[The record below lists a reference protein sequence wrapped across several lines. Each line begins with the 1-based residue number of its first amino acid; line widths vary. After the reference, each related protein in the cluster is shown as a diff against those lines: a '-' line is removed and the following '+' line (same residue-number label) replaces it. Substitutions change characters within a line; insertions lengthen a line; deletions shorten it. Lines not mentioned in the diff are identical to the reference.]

1 MPRATKS
8 AGLNAKAKR
17 KARREEKFNPS
28 SGKGGEA
35 AANPKTP
42 LTEEEHTTSTTK
54 KKRRNQDEDENTA
67 KGTKKSKYAVRSS
80 FSSKNSSDEG
90 KKEWKSGSGGR
101 GGDGSGLSTKK
112 NGDNTNNYQKNK
124 SSSSQQQTHN
134 KQAFEK
140 PNFQLI
146 EELVLIFEKLRQT
159 KDSAKTTKSG
169 GKGKGED
176 DEDDD
181 TENEDNSRDA
191 SKKKEYA
198 ALIYSKTKGKVPEIA
213 NNHKGSRIVQS
224 LLKYGTEEQINSV
237 FAECTPKL
245 AILGKSLYGNFL
257 IRKLIEKTK
266 KEDYPHLL
274 QNVKGQVTS
283 LARHPVGSQIL
294 EHLYHSANVEQRAQ
308 MQAEFYGG
316 EYVHFLN
323 ATITKKEGN
332 NNNNNNNNKEQT
344 TLKDILL
351 QKPAMQR
358 QNTLKNI
365 SRSILPILEKGI
377 VSPLIVHKVLKE
389 YLLVGGASL
398 RTEAAN
404 SIAAPAFLRMFHTR
418 EGATATNVMLSYAGA
433 KQRKQVLKAL
443 KTQVWRVSQDECAHS
458 TIMTLIDCVDDT
470 NMLNKII
477 LQEIKSEDI
486 AGTVCE
492 HKFGKRVILHLLRP
506 RLNKYSPPN
515 LQAMMLSP
523 DEIKQSVEAA
533 KTLVKTLQ
541 KQQKKI
547 NRHDNDGEEENGDEE
562 NEDEITKDGS
572 NTKSKGKTK
581 LGNDGDNDS
590 EEDEEE
596 TEGTDL
602 NFGVAKKSE
611 QQRRLEIFKQY
622 GFAEAL
628 VKSCESNIDKM
639 LRSKESGDV
648 LYEIIVGG
656 MDDVI
661 YESCGE
667 GKMNSFYK
675 RIAKVITESI
685 SAQACKDDNLLEN
698 FFSTRLLRRA
708 AQDCPRFAK
717 VLFNSSI
724 CASSASQ
731 KKWLSMPHTEKI
743 IAGVLSCRDEKFV
756 MEAKTKLGSGADAI
770 LTKVMARKDKHRSN
784 LTKV

>member
-17 KARREEKFNPS
+17 KARREEKFNPE
-28 SGKGGEA
+28 KA
-35 AANPKTP
+35 AAAAATGGKTT
-42 LTEEEHTTSTTK
+42 TEKNDEGGNK
-54 KKRRNQDEDENTA
+54 KKRSHRDDAENNDS
-67 KGTKKSKYAVRSS
+67 KKYKKHASSLKRSDGGDKKAWK
-80 FSSKNSSDEG
+80 SSAGGGGGGGGGFGG
-90 KKEWKSGSGGR
+90 KKTNTKSV
-101 GGDGSGLSTKK
+101 
-112 NGDNTNNYQKNK
+112 
-124 SSSSQQQTHN
+124 SSHQQQQQTQ
-134 KQAFEK
+134 KQGFEK

-159 KDSAKTTKSG
+159 KGSSNSKSN
-169 GKGKGED
+169 GKGKNDAG
-176 DEDDD
+176 DDD
-181 TENEDNSRDA
+181 DDDDDDDNGRDA
-191 SKKKEYA
+191 GKKKEYA
-198 ALIYSKTKGKVPEIA
+198 ALIYSKTKGKIPEIA

-237 FAECTPKL
+237 FAECAPKL
-245 AILGKSLYGNFL
+245 AILAKSLYGNFL

-266 KEDYPHLL
+266 KEDYPQLL
-274 QNVKGQVTS
+274 QNIKGQVTS

-294 EHLYHSANVEQRAQ
+294 EHLYHAAKGEQRAQ

-316 EYVHFLN
+316 EFVHFLN
-323 ATITKKEGN
+323 ASSMTKKEGK
-332 NNNNNNNNKEQT
+332 NNNKEPT

-365 SRSILPILEKGI
+365 SRAILPILEKGL

-398 RTEAAN
+398 RAEAAN
-404 SIAAPAFLRMFHTR
+404 SIAAPAFLRLFHTR

-477 LQEIKSEDI
+477 LQELKSEDI

-515 LQAMMLSP
+515 LQMMMLSP
-523 DEIKQSVEAA
+523 EEIEQSVEAA
-533 KTLVKTLQ
+533 KALVKTLQ

-547 NRHDNDGEEENGDEE
+547 NRHDNDGD
-562 NEDEITKDGS
+562 
-572 NTKSKGKTK
+572 
-581 LGNDGDNDS
+581 
-590 EEDEEE
+590 EDEEE
-596 TEGTDL
+596 NEEEDILKDSSNKKSKGNKKKLSADGGSDSEDDEEEAEGADV
-602 NFGVAKKSE
+602 NFGVAKKDE
-611 QQRRLEIFKQY
+611 QQRRMEIFKQY

-628 VKSCESNIDKM
+628 MKSCRDNIERM

-648 LYEIIVGG
+648 LYEVIVGG
-656 MDDVI
+656 LDDVV

-667 GKMNSFYK
+667 EKMNSFYE
-675 RIAKVITESI
+675 RIAEVVTESI
-685 SAQACKDDNLLEN
+685 KSGKGGEEDNLLEN

-724 CASSASQ
+724 CASSSSK
-731 KKWLSMPHTEKI
+731 KKWLSMPHAEKI
-743 IAGVLSCRDEKFV
+743 IAGVLSCPDDKFV
-756 MEAKTKLGSGADAI
+756 KEAKSKMGSDADAI
-770 LTKVMARKDKHRSN
+770 LAKVLAQKEKHRDASA
-784 LTKV
+784 KGKS

>member
-17 KARREEKFNPS
+17 KARREEKYNPEKAAKS
-28 SGKGGEA
+28 SA
-35 AANPKTP
+35 AAAATGGKTT
-42 LTEEEHTTSTTK
+42 TEKNDEGGNK
-54 KKRRNQDEDENTA
+54 KKRGHRDDAENNDS
-67 KGTKKSKYAVRSS
+67 KKSKKHASSLKRSDGGDKKAWK
-80 FSSKNSSDEG
+80 SSAGGGGGGGGGFGG
-90 KKEWKSGSGGR
+90 KKTNTKSV
-101 GGDGSGLSTKK
+101 
-112 NGDNTNNYQKNK
+112 
-124 SSSSQQQTHN
+124 SSQQQQQQTQ
-134 KQAFEK
+134 KQGFEK

-159 KDSAKTTKSG
+159 KGSSNSKSN
-169 GKGKGED
+169 GKGKND
-176 DEDDD
+176 DGDDD
-181 TENEDNSRDA
+181 DDDDDDNNGRD
-191 SKKKEYA
+191 SGKKKEYA
-198 ALIYSKTKGKVPEIA
+198 ALIYSKTKGKIPEIA

-237 FAECTPKL
+237 FAECAPKL
-245 AILGKSLYGNFL
+245 AILAKSLYGNFL

-266 KEDYPHLL
+266 KEDYPQLL
-274 QNVKGQVTS
+274 QNIKGQVTS

-294 EHLYHSANVEQRAQ
+294 EHLYHSAKGEQRSQ

-316 EYVHFLN
+316 EFVHFLN
-323 ATITKKEGN
+323 ASSRTKQEGKN
-332 NNNNNNNNKEQT
+332 SNKEPT

-365 SRSILPILEKGI
+365 SRAILPILEKGL

-389 YLLVGGASL
+389 YLMVGGASL
-398 RTEAAN
+398 RAEAAN
-404 SIAAPAFLRMFHTR
+404 SIAAPAFLRLFHTR
-418 EGATATNVMLSYAGA
+418 EGATATNIMLSYAGA

-443 KTQVWRVSQDECAHS
+443 KAQVWRVSQDECAHS

-477 LQEIKSEDI
+477 LQELKSEDI
-486 AGTVCE
+486 AGSVCE

-515 LQAMMLSP
+515 LQMMMLSP
-523 DEIKQSVEAA
+523 EEIRQSVEAA
-533 KTLVKTLQ
+533 KALVKTLQ

-547 NRHDNDGEEENGDEE
+547 NRHDNDGDDDEEENEG
-562 NEDEITKDGS
+562 EDILKDSS
-572 NTKSKGKTK
+572 NKKSKGNKTK
-581 LGNDGDNDS
+581 LSSDGGSDS
-590 EEDEEE
+590 EDDEEE
-596 TEGTDL
+596 AEGADV
-602 NFGVAKKSE
+602 NFGVAKKDE
-611 QQRRLEIFKQY
+611 QQRRMEIFKQY

-628 VKSCESNIDKM
+628 MKSCQDNIERM

-648 LYEIIVGG
+648 LYEVIVGG
-656 MDDVI
+656 LDDVV

-667 GKMNSFYK
+667 EKMNSFYE
-675 RIAKVITESI
+675 RIAEVVTESI
-685 SAQACKDDNLLEN
+685 KSGKGGEEDNLLEN

-724 CASSASQ
+724 CASSSSK
-731 KKWLSMPHTEKI
+731 KKWLSMPHAEKI
-743 IAGVLSCRDEKFV
+743 IAGVLSCPDDKFV
-756 MEAKTKLGSGADAI
+756 KEAKSKMGSDADAI
-770 LTKVMARKDKHRSN
+770 LAKVLAQKEKHRDASA
-784 LTKV
+784 KGKA

>member
-17 KARREEKFNPS
+17 KARREEKYNPEKAAKS
-28 SGKGGEA
+28 SA
-35 AANPKTP
+35 AAAATGGKTT
-42 LTEEEHTTSTTK
+42 TEKNDEGGNK
-54 KKRRNQDEDENTA
+54 KKRGHRDDAENNDS
-67 KGTKKSKYAVRSS
+67 KKSKKHASSLKRSDGGDKKAWKS
-80 FSSKNSSDEG
+80 SAGGGGGGGGGFSG
-90 KKEWKSGSGGR
+90 KKTNTKSA
-101 GGDGSGLSTKK
+101 
-112 NGDNTNNYQKNK
+112 
-124 SSSSQQQTHN
+124 SSSQQQQQQTQ
-134 KQAFEK
+134 KQGFEK

-159 KDSAKTTKSG
+159 KGSSNSKSN
-169 GKGKGED
+169 GKGKND
-176 DEDDD
+176 DAGDDD
-181 TENEDNSRDA
+181 DDDDDDNNGRD
-191 SKKKEYA
+191 SGKKKEYA
-198 ALIYSKTKGKVPEIA
+198 ALIYSKTKGKIPEIA

-237 FAECTPKL
+237 FAECAPKL
-245 AILGKSLYGNFL
+245 AILAKSLYGNFL

-266 KEDYPHLL
+266 KEDYPQLL
-274 QNVKGQVTS
+274 QNIKGQVTS

-294 EHLYHSANVEQRAQ
+294 EHLYHSAKGEQRSQ

-316 EYVHFLN
+316 EFVHFLN
-323 ATITKKEGN
+323 ASSRTKQEGKN
-332 NNNNNNNNKEQT
+332 SNKEPT

-365 SRSILPILEKGI
+365 SRAILPILEKGL

-389 YLLVGGASL
+389 YLMVGGASL
-398 RTEAAN
+398 RAEAAN
-404 SIAAPAFLRMFHTR
+404 SIAAPAFLRLFHTR
-418 EGATATNVMLSYAGA
+418 EGATATNIMLSYAGA

-443 KTQVWRVSQDECAHS
+443 KAQVWRVSQDECAHS

-477 LQEIKSEDI
+477 LQELKSEDI
-486 AGTVCE
+486 AGSVCE

-515 LQAMMLSP
+515 LQMMMLSP
-523 DEIKQSVEAA
+523 EEIRQSVEAA
-533 KTLVKTLQ
+533 KALVKTLQ

-547 NRHDNDGEEENGDEE
+547 NRHDNDGDDDEEE
-562 NEDEITKDGS
+562 NEDGDILKDSS
-572 NTKSKGKTK
+572 NKKSKGNKTK
-581 LGNDGDNDS
+581 LSSDGGSDS
-590 EEDEEE
+590 EDDEEE
-596 TEGTDL
+596 AEGADV
-602 NFGVAKKSE
+602 NFGVAKKDE
-611 QQRRLEIFKQY
+611 QQRRMEIFKQY

-628 VKSCESNIDKM
+628 MKSCQDNIERM

-648 LYEIIVGG
+648 LYEVIVGG
-656 MDDVI
+656 LDDVV

-667 GKMNSFYK
+667 EKMNSFYE
-675 RIAKVITESI
+675 RIAEVVTESI
-685 SAQACKDDNLLEN
+685 KSGKGGEEDNLLEN

-724 CASSASQ
+724 CASSSSK
-731 KKWLSMPHTEKI
+731 KKWLSMPHAEKI
-743 IAGVLSCRDEKFV
+743 IAGVLSCPDDKFV
-756 MEAKTKLGSGADAI
+756 KEAKSKMGSDADAI
-770 LTKVMARKDKHRSN
+770 LAKVLAQKEKHRDASA
-784 LTKV
+784 KGKA

>member
-17 KARREEKFNPS
+17 KARREEKYNPEKAAKS
-28 SGKGGEA
+28 SA
-35 AANPKTP
+35 AAAATGGKTT
-42 LTEEEHTTSTTK
+42 TEKNDEGGNK
-54 KKRRNQDEDENTA
+54 KKRGHRDDAENNDS
-67 KGTKKSKYAVRSS
+67 KKSKKHASSLKRSDGGDKKAWKS
-80 FSSKNSSDEG
+80 SAGGGGGGGGGFSG
-90 KKEWKSGSGGR
+90 KKTNTKSA
-101 GGDGSGLSTKK
+101 
-112 NGDNTNNYQKNK
+112 
-124 SSSSQQQTHN
+124 SSSQQQQQQTQ
-134 KQAFEK
+134 KQGFEK

-159 KDSAKTTKSG
+159 KGSSNSKSN
-169 GKGKGED
+169 GKGKND
-176 DEDDD
+176 DAGDDD
-181 TENEDNSRDA
+181 DDDDDDNNGRD
-191 SKKKEYA
+191 SGKKKEYA
-198 ALIYSKTKGKVPEIA
+198 ALIYSKTKGKIPEIA

-237 FAECTPKL
+237 FAECAPKL
-245 AILGKSLYGNFL
+245 AILAKSLYGNFL

-266 KEDYPHLL
+266 KEDYPQLL
-274 QNVKGQVTS
+274 QNIKGQVTS

-294 EHLYHSANVEQRAQ
+294 EHLYHSAKGEQRSQ

-316 EYVHFLN
+316 EFVHFLN
-323 ATITKKEGN
+323 ASSRTKQEGKN
-332 NNNNNNNNKEQT
+332 SNKEPT

-365 SRSILPILEKGI
+365 SRAILPILEKGL

-389 YLLVGGASL
+389 YLMVGGASL
-398 RTEAAN
+398 RAEAAN
-404 SIAAPAFLRMFHTR
+404 SIAAPAFLRLFHTR
-418 EGATATNVMLSYAGA
+418 EGATATNIMLSYAGA

-477 LQEIKSEDI
+477 LQELKSEDI
-486 AGTVCE
+486 AGSVCE

-515 LQAMMLSP
+515 VQMMMLSP
-523 DEIKQSVEAA
+523 EEIRQSVEAA
-533 KTLVKTLQ
+533 KALVKTLQ

-547 NRHDNDGEEENGDEE
+547 NRHDNDGDDDEEE
-562 NEDEITKDGS
+562 NEDGDILKDSS
-572 NTKSKGKTK
+572 NKKSKGNKTK
-581 LGNDGDNDS
+581 LSSDGGSDS
-590 EEDEEE
+590 EDDEEE
-596 TEGTDL
+596 AEGADV
-602 NFGVAKKSE
+602 NFGVAKKDE
-611 QQRRLEIFKQY
+611 QQRRMEIFKQY

-628 VKSCESNIDKM
+628 MKSCQDNIERM

-648 LYEIIVGG
+648 LYEVIVGG
-656 MDDVI
+656 LDDVV

-667 GKMNSFYK
+667 EKMNSFYE
-675 RIAKVITESI
+675 RIAEVVTESI
-685 SAQACKDDNLLEN
+685 KSGKGGEEDNLLEN

-724 CASSASQ
+724 CASSSSK
-731 KKWLSMPHTEKI
+731 KKWLSMPHAEKI
-743 IAGVLSCRDEKFV
+743 IAGVLSCPDDKFV
-756 MEAKTKLGSGADAI
+756 KEAKSKMGSDADAI
-770 LTKVMARKDKHRSN
+770 LAKVLAQKEKHRDASA
-784 LTKV
+784 KGKA

>member
-17 KARREEKFNPS
+17 KARREEKYNPEKAAKS
-28 SGKGGEA
+28 SA
-35 AANPKTP
+35 AAAATGGKTT
-42 LTEEEHTTSTTK
+42 TEKNDEGGNK
-54 KKRRNQDEDENTA
+54 KKRGHRDDAENNDS
-67 KGTKKSKYAVRSS
+67 KKSKKHASSLKRSDGGDKKAWKS
-80 FSSKNSSDEG
+80 SAGGGGGGGGGFSG
-90 KKEWKSGSGGR
+90 KKTNTKSA
-101 GGDGSGLSTKK
+101 
-112 NGDNTNNYQKNK
+112 
-124 SSSSQQQTHN
+124 SSSQQQQQQTQ
-134 KQAFEK
+134 KQGFEK

-159 KDSAKTTKSG
+159 KGSSNSKSN
-169 GKGKGED
+169 GKGKND
-176 DEDDD
+176 DAGDDD
-181 TENEDNSRDA
+181 DDDDDDNNGRD
-191 SKKKEYA
+191 SGKKKEYA
-198 ALIYSKTKGKVPEIA
+198 ALIYSKTKGKIPEIA

-237 FAECTPKL
+237 FAECAPKL
-245 AILGKSLYGNFL
+245 AILAKSLYGNFL

-266 KEDYPHLL
+266 KEDYPQLL
-274 QNVKGQVTS
+274 QNIKGQVTS

-294 EHLYHSANVEQRAQ
+294 EHLYHSAKGEQRSQ

-316 EYVHFLN
+316 EFVHFLN
-323 ATITKKEGN
+323 ASSRTKQEGKN
-332 NNNNNNNNKEQT
+332 SNKEPT

-365 SRSILPILEKGI
+365 SRAILPILEKGL

-398 RTEAAN
+398 RAEAAN
-404 SIAAPAFLRMFHTR
+404 SIAAPAFLRLFHTR
-418 EGATATNVMLSYAGA
+418 EGATATNIMLSYAGA

-443 KTQVWRVSQDECAHS
+443 KAQVWRVSQDECAHS

-477 LQEIKSEDI
+477 LQELKSEDI
-486 AGTVCE
+486 AGSVCE

-515 LQAMMLSP
+515 LQMMMLSP
-523 DEIKQSVEAA
+523 EEIRQSVEAA
-533 KTLVKTLQ
+533 KALVKTLQ

-547 NRHDNDGEEENGDEE
+547 NRHDNDGDDDEEENEE
-562 NEDEITKDGS
+562 EDILKDSS
-572 NTKSKGKTK
+572 NKKSKGNKTK
-581 LGNDGDNDS
+581 LSSDGGSDS
-590 EEDEEE
+590 EDDEEE
-596 TEGTDL
+596 AEGADV
-602 NFGVAKKSE
+602 NFGVAKKDE
-611 QQRRLEIFKQY
+611 QQRRMEIFKQY

-628 VKSCESNIDKM
+628 MKSCQDNIERM

-648 LYEIIVGG
+648 LYEVIVGG
-656 MDDVI
+656 LDDVV

-667 GKMNSFYK
+667 EKMNSFYE
-675 RIAKVITESI
+675 RIAEVVTESI
-685 SAQACKDDNLLEN
+685 KSGKGGEEDNLLEN

-724 CASSASQ
+724 CASSSSK
-731 KKWLSMPHTEKI
+731 KKWLSMPHAEKI
-743 IAGVLSCRDEKFV
+743 IAGVLSCPDDKFV
-756 MEAKTKLGSGADAI
+756 KEAKSKMGSDADAI
-770 LTKVMARKDKHRSN
+770 LAKVLAQKEKHRDASA
-784 LTKV
+784 KGKA

>member
-17 KARREEKFNPS
+17 KARREEKYNPEKAAKS
-28 SGKGGEA
+28 SA
-35 AANPKTP
+35 AAAATGGKTT
-42 LTEEEHTTSTTK
+42 TEKNDEGGNK
-54 KKRRNQDEDENTA
+54 KKRGHRDDAENNDS
-67 KGTKKSKYAVRSS
+67 KKSKKHASSLKRSDGGDKKAWKS
-80 FSSKNSSDEG
+80 SAGGGGGGGGGFSG
-90 KKEWKSGSGGR
+90 KKTNTKSA
-101 GGDGSGLSTKK
+101 
-112 NGDNTNNYQKNK
+112 
-124 SSSSQQQTHN
+124 SSSQQQQQQTQ
-134 KQAFEK
+134 KQGFEK

-159 KDSAKTTKSG
+159 KGSSNSKSN
-169 GKGKGED
+169 GKGKND
-176 DEDDD
+176 DGDDD
-181 TENEDNSRDA
+181 DDDDDDNNGRD
-191 SKKKEYA
+191 SGKKKEYA
-198 ALIYSKTKGKVPEIA
+198 ALIYSKTKGKIPEIA

-237 FAECTPKL
+237 FAECAPKL
-245 AILGKSLYGNFL
+245 AILAKSLYGNFL

-266 KEDYPHLL
+266 KEDYPQLL
-274 QNVKGQVTS
+274 QNIKGQVTS

-294 EHLYHSANVEQRAQ
+294 EHLYHSAKGEQRSQ

-316 EYVHFLN
+316 EFVHFLN
-323 ATITKKEGN
+323 ASSMTKKEGK
-332 NNNNNNNNKEQT
+332 NNNKEPT

-365 SRSILPILEKGI
+365 SRAILPILEKGL

-398 RTEAAN
+398 RAEAAN
-404 SIAAPAFLRMFHTR
+404 SIAAPAFLRLFHTR
-418 EGATATNVMLSYAGA
+418 EGATATNIMLSYAGA

-443 KTQVWRVSQDECAHS
+443 KAQVWRVSQDECAHS

-477 LQEIKSEDI
+477 LQELKSEDI
-486 AGTVCE
+486 AGSVCE

-515 LQAMMLSP
+515 LQMMMLSP
-523 DEIKQSVEAA
+523 EEIRQSVEAA
-533 KTLVKTLQ
+533 KALVKTLQ

-547 NRHDNDGEEENGDEE
+547 NRHDNDGDDDEEE
-562 NEDEITKDGS
+562 NEDGDILKDSS
-572 NTKSKGKTK
+572 NKKSKGNKTK
-581 LGNDGDNDS
+581 LSSDGGSDS
-590 EEDEEE
+590 EDDEEE
-596 TEGTDL
+596 AEGADV
-602 NFGVAKKSE
+602 NFGVAKKDE
-611 QQRRLEIFKQY
+611 QQRRMEIFKQY

-628 VKSCESNIDKM
+628 MKSCQDNIERM

-648 LYEIIVGG
+648 LYEVIVGG
-656 MDDVI
+656 LDDVV

-667 GKMNSFYK
+667 EKMNSFYE
-675 RIAKVITESI
+675 RIAEVVTESI
-685 SAQACKDDNLLEN
+685 KSGKGGEEDNLLEN

-724 CASSASQ
+724 CASSSSK
-731 KKWLSMPHTEKI
+731 KKWLSMPHAEKI
-743 IAGVLSCRDEKFV
+743 IAGVLSCPDDKFV
-756 MEAKTKLGSGADAI
+756 KEAKSKMGSDADAI
-770 LTKVMARKDKHRSN
+770 LAKVLAQKEKHRDASA
-784 LTKV
+784 KGKA

>member
-17 KARREEKFNPS
+17 KARREEKYNPEKAAKS
-28 SGKGGEA
+28 SA
-35 AANPKTP
+35 AAAATGGKTT
-42 LTEEEHTTSTTK
+42 TEKNDEGGNK
-54 KKRRNQDEDENTA
+54 KKRGHRDDAENNDS
-67 KGTKKSKYAVRSS
+67 KKSKKHASSLKRSDGGDKKAWKS
-80 FSSKNSSDEG
+80 SAGGGGGGGGGFSG
-90 KKEWKSGSGGR
+90 KKTNTKSA
-101 GGDGSGLSTKK
+101 
-112 NGDNTNNYQKNK
+112 
-124 SSSSQQQTHN
+124 SSSQQQQQQTQ
-134 KQAFEK
+134 KQGFEK

-159 KDSAKTTKSG
+159 KGSSNSKSN
-169 GKGKGED
+169 GKGKND
-176 DEDDD
+176 DGDDD
-181 TENEDNSRDA
+181 DDDDDDNNGRD
-191 SKKKEYA
+191 SGKKKEYA
-198 ALIYSKTKGKVPEIA
+198 ALIYSKTKGKIPEIA

-237 FAECTPKL
+237 FAECAPKL
-245 AILGKSLYGNFL
+245 AILAKSLYGNFL

-266 KEDYPHLL
+266 KEDYPQLL
-274 QNVKGQVTS
+274 QNIKGQVTS

-294 EHLYHSANVEQRAQ
+294 EHLYHAAKGEQRAQ

-316 EYVHFLN
+316 EFVHFLN
-323 ATITKKEGN
+323 ASSRTKQEGKN
-332 NNNNNNNNKEQT
+332 SNKEPT

-365 SRSILPILEKGI
+365 SRAILPILEKGL

-398 RTEAAN
+398 RAEAAN
-404 SIAAPAFLRMFHTR
+404 SIAAPAFLRLFHTR
-418 EGATATNVMLSYAGA
+418 EGATATNIMLSYAGA

-477 LQEIKSEDI
+477 LQELKSEDI
-486 AGTVCE
+486 AGSVCE

-515 LQAMMLSP
+515 LQMMMLSP
-523 DEIKQSVEAA
+523 EEIRQSVEAA
-533 KTLVKTLQ
+533 KALVKTLQ

-547 NRHDNDGEEENGDEE
+547 NRHDNDGDDDEEE
-562 NEDEITKDGS
+562 NEDGDILKDSS
-572 NTKSKGKTK
+572 NKKSKGNKTK
-581 LGNDGDNDS
+581 LSSDGGSDS
-590 EEDEEE
+590 EDDEEE
-596 TEGTDL
+596 AEGADV
-602 NFGVAKKSE
+602 NFGVAKKDE
-611 QQRRLEIFKQY
+611 QQRRMEIFKQY

-628 VKSCESNIDKM
+628 MKSCQDNIERM

-648 LYEIIVGG
+648 LYEVIVGG
-656 MDDVI
+656 LDDVV

-667 GKMNSFYK
+667 EKMNSFYE
-675 RIAKVITESI
+675 RIAEVVTESI
-685 SAQACKDDNLLEN
+685 KSGKGGEEDNLLEN

-717 VLFNSSI
+717 LLFNSSI
-724 CASSASQ
+724 CASSSSK
-731 KKWLSMPHTEKI
+731 KKWLSMPHAEKI
-743 IAGVLSCRDEKFV
+743 IAGVLSCPDDKFV
-756 MEAKTKLGSGADAI
+756 KEAKSKMGSDADAI
-770 LTKVMARKDKHRSN
+770 LAKVLAQKEKHRDASA
-784 LTKV
+784 KGKA

>member
-1 MPRATKS
+1 M
-8 AGLNAKAKR
+8 
-17 KARREEKFNPS
+17 
-28 SGKGGEA
+28 
-35 AANPKTP
+35 
-42 LTEEEHTTSTTK
+42 
-54 KKRRNQDEDENTA
+54 
-67 KGTKKSKYAVRSS
+67 
-80 FSSKNSSDEG
+80 
-90 KKEWKSGSGGR
+90 
-101 GGDGSGLSTKK
+101 
-112 NGDNTNNYQKNK
+112 
-124 SSSSQQQTHN
+124 
-134 KQAFEK
+134 
-140 PNFQLI
+140 
-146 EELVLIFEKLRQT
+146 LIFEKLRQT
-159 KDSAKTTKSG
+159 KDSSKSKNG
-169 GKGKGED
+169 GGSRGKGKGAG
-176 DEDDD
+176 DDD
-181 TENEDNSRDA
+181 DDDDSDNDNNSRDA
-191 SKKKEYA
+191 GKKKEYA
-198 ALIYSKTKGKVPEIA
+198 TLIYSKTKGKIPEIA

-237 FAECTPKL
+237 FAECAPKL
-245 AILGKSLYGNFL
+245 AILAKSLYGNFL

-266 KEDYPHLL
+266 KEDYPQLL

-294 EHLYHSANVEQRAQ
+294 EHLYHSAKGEQRAQ

-316 EYVHFLN
+316 EFVHFSN
-323 ATITKKEGN
+323 ASSMTKKDGKN
-332 NNNNNNNNKEQT
+332 ANKEPP

-365 SRSILPILEKGI
+365 SRSILPILEKGL

-398 RTEAAN
+398 RAEAAN
-404 SIAAPAFLRMFHTR
+404 SIAAPAFLRLFHTR

-477 LQEIKSEDI
+477 LQELKSEDI
-486 AGTVCE
+486 AGIVCE

-515 LQAMMLSP
+515 LQMMMLSP
-523 DEIKQSVEAA
+523 EEIHQSVEAA
-533 KTLVKTLQ
+533 KALVKTLQ

-547 NRHDNDGEEENGDEE
+547 NRHDNDGDDGEEEIED
-562 NEDEITKDGS
+562 DEILKDSSNKKSEGNKRKLSSDGGS
-572 NTKSKGKTK
+572 
-581 LGNDGDNDS
+581 DS

-596 TEGTDL
+596 AEGADV

-611 QQRRLEIFKQY
+611 QQRRLEVFKQY

-628 VKSCESNIDKM
+628 VKSCQDNIDRM

-648 LYEIIVGG
+648 LYEVIIGG
-656 MDDVI
+656 LDDVA

-667 GKMNSFYK
+667 GKMNAFYE
-675 RIAKVITESI
+675 RIAEVVTESVK
-685 SAQACKDDNLLEN
+685 SAKADEEDNLLEN

-717 VLFNSSI
+717 VLFDSSI
-724 CASSASQ
+724 CASSSLQ
-731 KKWLSMPHTEKI
+731 KKWLSMPHAEKI
-743 IAGVLSCRDEKFV
+743 IAGVLSCPDEKFV
-756 MEAKTKLGSGADAI
+756 TEAKAKMGADADAI
-770 LTKVMARKDKHRSN
+770 LAKVIAKKEKHRDN
-784 LTKV
+784 GAKGKA

>member
-17 KARREEKFNPS
+17 KARREEKYNPEKAAKS
-28 SGKGGEA
+28 SA
-35 AANPKTP
+35 AAAATGGKTT
-42 LTEEEHTTSTTK
+42 TEKNDEGGNK
-54 KKRRNQDEDENTA
+54 KKRGHRDDAENNDS
-67 KGTKKSKYAVRSS
+67 KKSKKHASSLKRSDGGDKKAWKS
-80 FSSKNSSDEG
+80 SAGGGGGGGGGFSG
-90 KKEWKSGSGGR
+90 KKTNTKSA
-101 GGDGSGLSTKK
+101 
-112 NGDNTNNYQKNK
+112 
-124 SSSSQQQTHN
+124 SSSQQQQQQTQ
-134 KQAFEK
+134 KQGFEK

-159 KDSAKTTKSG
+159 KGSSNSKSN
-169 GKGKGED
+169 GKGKND
-176 DEDDD
+176 DGDDD
-181 TENEDNSRDA
+181 DDDDDDNNGRD
-191 SKKKEYA
+191 SGKKKEYA
-198 ALIYSKTKGKVPEIA
+198 ALIYSKTKGKIPEIA

-237 FAECTPKL
+237 FAECAPKL
-245 AILGKSLYGNFL
+245 AILAKSLYGSFL

-266 KEDYPHLL
+266 KEDYPQLL
-274 QNVKGQVTS
+274 QNIKGQVTS

-294 EHLYHSANVEQRAQ
+294 EHLYHSAKGEQRSQ

-316 EYVHFLN
+316 EFVHFLN
-323 ATITKKEGN
+323 ASSRTKQEGKN
-332 NNNNNNNNKEQT
+332 SNKEPT

-365 SRSILPILEKGI
+365 SRAILPILEKGL

-389 YLLVGGASL
+389 YLMVGGASL
-398 RTEAAN
+398 RAEAAN
-404 SIAAPAFLRMFHTR
+404 SIAAPAFLRLFHTR
-418 EGATATNVMLSYAGA
+418 EGATATNIMLSYAGA

-443 KTQVWRVSQDECAHS
+443 KAQVWRVSQDECAHS

-477 LQEIKSEDI
+477 LQELKSEDI
-486 AGTVCE
+486 AGSVCE

-515 LQAMMLSP
+515 LQMMMLSP
-523 DEIKQSVEAA
+523 EEIRQSVEAA
-533 KTLVKTLQ
+533 KALVKTLQ

-547 NRHDNDGEEENGDEE
+547 NRHDNDGDDDEEE
-562 NEDEITKDGS
+562 NEDGDILKDSS
-572 NTKSKGKTK
+572 NKKSKGNKTK
-581 LGNDGDNDS
+581 LSSDGGSDS
-590 EEDEEE
+590 EDDEEE
-596 TEGTDL
+596 AEGADV
-602 NFGVAKKSE
+602 NFGVAKKDE
-611 QQRRLEIFKQY
+611 QQRRMEIFKQY

-628 VKSCESNIDKM
+628 MKSCQDNIERM

-648 LYEIIVGG
+648 LYEVIVGG
-656 MDDVI
+656 LDDVV

-667 GKMNSFYK
+667 EKMNSFYE
-675 RIAKVITESI
+675 RIAEVVTESI
-685 SAQACKDDNLLEN
+685 KSGKGGEEDNLLEN

-724 CASSASQ
+724 CASSSSK
-731 KKWLSMPHTEKI
+731 KKWLSMPHAEKI
-743 IAGVLSCRDEKFV
+743 IAGVLSCPDDKFV
-756 MEAKTKLGSGADAI
+756 KEAKSKMGSDADAI
-770 LTKVMARKDKHRSN
+770 LAKVLAQKEKHRDASA
-784 LTKV
+784 KGKA

>member
-17 KARREEKFNPS
+17 KARREEKYNPEKAAKS
-28 SGKGGEA
+28 SA
-35 AANPKTP
+35 AAAATGGKTT
-42 LTEEEHTTSTTK
+42 TEKNDEGGNK
-54 KKRRNQDEDENTA
+54 KKRGHRDDAENNDS
-67 KGTKKSKYAVRSS
+67 KKSKKHASSLKRSDGGDKKAWKS
-80 FSSKNSSDEG
+80 SAGGGGGGGGGFSG
-90 KKEWKSGSGGR
+90 KKTNTKSA
-101 GGDGSGLSTKK
+101 
-112 NGDNTNNYQKNK
+112 
-124 SSSSQQQTHN
+124 SSSQQQQQQTQ
-134 KQAFEK
+134 KQGFEK

-159 KDSAKTTKSG
+159 KGSSNSKSN
-169 GKGKGED
+169 GKGKND
-176 DEDDD
+176 DGDDD
-181 TENEDNSRDA
+181 DDDDDDNNGRD
-191 SKKKEYA
+191 SGKKKEYA
-198 ALIYSKTKGKVPEIA
+198 ALIYSKTKGKIPEIA

-237 FAECTPKL
+237 FAECAPKL
-245 AILGKSLYGNFL
+245 AILAKSLYGNFL

-266 KEDYPHLL
+266 KEDYPQLL
-274 QNVKGQVTS
+274 QNIKGQVTS

-294 EHLYHSANVEQRAQ
+294 EHLYHSAKGEQRSQ

-316 EYVHFLN
+316 EFVHFLN
-323 ATITKKEGN
+323 ASSMTKKEGK
-332 NNNNNNNNKEQT
+332 NNNKEPT

-365 SRSILPILEKGI
+365 SRAILPILEKGL

-389 YLLVGGASL
+389 YLMVGGASL
-398 RTEAAN
+398 RAEAAN
-404 SIAAPAFLRMFHTR
+404 SIAAPAFLRLFHTR
-418 EGATATNVMLSYAGA
+418 EGATATNIMLSYAGA

-443 KTQVWRVSQDECAHS
+443 KAQVWRVSQDECAHS

-477 LQEIKSEDI
+477 LQELKSEDI
-486 AGTVCE
+486 AGSVCE

-515 LQAMMLSP
+515 LQMMMLSP
-523 DEIKQSVEAA
+523 EEIRQSVEAA
-533 KTLVKTLQ
+533 KALVKTLQ

-547 NRHDNDGEEENGDEE
+547 NRHDNDGDDDEEENEE
-562 NEDEITKDGS
+562 EDILKDSS
-572 NTKSKGKTK
+572 NKKSKGNKTK
-581 LGNDGDNDS
+581 LSSDGGSDS
-590 EEDEEE
+590 EDDEEE
-596 TEGTDL
+596 AEGADV
-602 NFGVAKKSE
+602 NFGVAKKDE
-611 QQRRLEIFKQY
+611 QQRRMEIFKQY

-628 VKSCESNIDKM
+628 MKSCQDNIERM

-648 LYEIIVGG
+648 LYEVIVGG
-656 MDDVI
+656 LDDVV

-667 GKMNSFYK
+667 EKMNSFYE
-675 RIAKVITESI
+675 RIAEVVTESI
-685 SAQACKDDNLLEN
+685 KSGKGGEEDNLLEN

-724 CASSASQ
+724 CASSSSK
-731 KKWLSMPHTEKI
+731 KKWLSMPHAEKI
-743 IAGVLSCRDEKFV
+743 IAGVLSCPDDKFV
-756 MEAKTKLGSGADAI
+756 KEAKSKMGSDADAI
-770 LTKVMARKDKHRSN
+770 LAKVLAQKEKHRDASA
-784 LTKV
+784 KGKA

>member
-17 KARREEKFNPS
+17 KARREEKYNPEKAAKS
-28 SGKGGEA
+28 SA
-35 AANPKTP
+35 AAAATGGKTT
-42 LTEEEHTTSTTK
+42 TEKNDEGGNK
-54 KKRRNQDEDENTA
+54 KKRGHRDDAENNDS
-67 KGTKKSKYAVRSS
+67 KKSKKHASSLKRSDGGDKKAWKS
-80 FSSKNSSDEG
+80 SAGGGGGGGGGFSG
-90 KKEWKSGSGGR
+90 KKTNTKSA
-101 GGDGSGLSTKK
+101 
-112 NGDNTNNYQKNK
+112 
-124 SSSSQQQTHN
+124 SSSQQQQQQTQ
-134 KQAFEK
+134 KQGFEK

-159 KDSAKTTKSG
+159 KGSSNSKSN
-169 GKGKGED
+169 GKGKN
-176 DEDDD
+176 DDD
-181 TENEDNSRDA
+181 GDDDDDDDDNDGRD
-191 SKKKEYA
+191 SGKKKEYA
-198 ALIYSKTKGKVPEIA
+198 ALIYSKTKGKIPEIA

-237 FAECTPKL
+237 FAECAPKL
-245 AILGKSLYGNFL
+245 AILAKSLYGNFL

-266 KEDYPHLL
+266 KEDYPQLL
-274 QNVKGQVTS
+274 QNIKGQVTS

-294 EHLYHSANVEQRAQ
+294 EHLYHSAKGEQRAQ

-316 EYVHFLN
+316 EFVHFLN
-323 ATITKKEGN
+323 ASSRTKQEGKN
-332 NNNNNNNNKEQT
+332 SNKEPT

-365 SRSILPILEKGI
+365 SRAILPILEKGL

-398 RTEAAN
+398 RAEAAN
-404 SIAAPAFLRMFHTR
+404 SIAAPAFLRLFHTR
-418 EGATATNVMLSYAGA
+418 EGATATNIMLSYAGA

-477 LQEIKSEDI
+477 LQELKSEDI
-486 AGTVCE
+486 AGSVCE

-515 LQAMMLSP
+515 LQMMMLSP
-523 DEIKQSVEAA
+523 EEIKQSVEAA
-533 KTLVKTLQ
+533 KALVKTLQ

-547 NRHDNDGEEENGDEE
+547 NRHDTDGDDDEEE
-562 NEDEITKDGS
+562 NEDGDILKDSS
-572 NTKSKGKTK
+572 NKKSKGNKTK
-581 LGNDGDNDS
+581 LSSDGGSDS
-590 EEDEEE
+590 EDDEEE
-596 TEGTDL
+596 AEGADV
-602 NFGVAKKSE
+602 NFGVAKKDE
-611 QQRRLEIFKQY
+611 QQRRMEIFKQY

-628 VKSCESNIDKM
+628 MKSCQDNIERM

-648 LYEIIVGG
+648 LYEVIVGG
-656 MDDVI
+656 LDDVV

-667 GKMNSFYK
+667 EKMNSFYE
-675 RIAKVITESI
+675 RIAEVVTESI
-685 SAQACKDDNLLEN
+685 KSGKAGEEDNLLEN

-724 CASSASQ
+724 CASSSSK
-731 KKWLSMPHTEKI
+731 KKWLSMPHAEKI
-743 IAGVLSCRDEKFV
+743 IAGVLSCPDDKFV
-756 MEAKTKLGSGADAI
+756 KEAKSKMGSDADAI
-770 LTKVMARKDKHRSN
+770 LAKVLAQKEKHRDASV
-784 LTKV
+784 KGKA

>member
-17 KARREEKFNPS
+17 KERREEKFN
-28 SGKGGEA
+28 KGGEGGA
-35 AANPKTP
+35 A
-42 LTEEEHTTSTTK
+42 TTTTTTTK
-54 KKRRNQDEDENTA
+54 EDEEGGNKQKKKHKGNQHEDADNNTN
-67 KGTKKSKYAVRSS
+67 KKSKNTSLSFKSS
-80 FSSKNSSDEG
+80 NASGGNGD
-90 KKEWKSGSGGR
+90 KKAWKSGGIGGGGGGSGGF
-101 GGDGSGLSTKK
+101 KK
-112 NGDNTNNYQKNK
+112 TA
-124 SSSSQQQTHN
+124 SSQQQQTQSQSQ
-134 KQAFEK
+134 KQGFAK

-159 KDSAKTTKSG
+159 KDSSKTKNGGGSR
-169 GKGKGED
+169 GKGKGAG
-176 DEDDD
+176 DDD
-181 TENEDNSRDA
+181 DDNSDNDNNSRDA
-191 SKKKEYA
+191 GKKKEYA
-198 ALIYSKTKGKVPEIA
+198 TLIYSKIKGKIPEIA

-237 FAECTPKL
+237 FAECAPKL
-245 AILGKSLYGNFL
+245 AILAKSLYGNFL

-266 KEDYPHLL
+266 KEDYPQLL

-294 EHLYHSANVEQRAQ
+294 EHLYHSAKGEQRAQ

-316 EYVHFLN
+316 EFVHFSN
-323 ATITKKEGN
+323 ASAMTKKDGKN
-332 NNNNNNNNKEQT
+332 TNKEPP

-365 SRSILPILEKGI
+365 SRSILPILEKGL
-377 VSPLIVHKVLKE
+377 VSPLIVHKVVKE

-398 RTEAAN
+398 RAEAAN
-404 SIAAPAFLRMFHTR
+404 SIAAPAFLRLFHTR

-477 LQEIKSEDI
+477 LQELKSEDI
-486 AGTVCE
+486 AGIVCE

-515 LQAMMLSP
+515 LQMMMLSP
-523 DEIKQSVEAA
+523 EEIHQSVEAA
-533 KTLVKTLQ
+533 KALVKTLQ

-547 NRHDNDGEEENGDEE
+547 NRHDNDGDDGEEEIED
-562 NEDEITKDGS
+562 DEILKDSSNKKSEGNKRKLSSDGGS
-572 NTKSKGKTK
+572 
-581 LGNDGDNDS
+581 DS

-596 TEGTDL
+596 AEGADV

-611 QQRRLEIFKQY
+611 QQRRLEVFKQY

-628 VKSCESNIDKM
+628 VKSCQDNIDRM

-648 LYEIIVGG
+648 LYEVIIGG
-656 MDDVI
+656 LDDVMH
-661 YESCGE
+661 ESCGE
-667 GKMNSFYK
+667 GKMNAFYE
-675 RIAKVITESI
+675 RIAEVVTESI
-685 SAQACKDDNLLEN
+685 KSAKADEEDNLLEN

-717 VLFNSSI
+717 VLFDSSV
-724 CASSASQ
+724 CASSSLQ
-731 KKWLSMPHTEKI
+731 KKWLSMPHAEKI
-743 IAGVLSCRDEKFV
+743 IAGVLSCSDEKFV
-756 MEAKTKLGSGADAI
+756 TEAKAKMGADADAI
-770 LTKVMARKDKHRSN
+770 LAKVIAKKEKHRDNAAKGKS
-784 LTKV
+784 

>member
-17 KARREEKFNPS
+17 KERREEKFNN
-28 SGKGGEA
+28 KGGGGEGGA
-35 AANPKTP
+35 ATTGKTFED
-42 LTEEEHTTSTTK
+42 EEGGNKQK
-54 KKRRNQDEDENTA
+54 KKHKGNQHEDKDNN
-67 KGTKKSKYAVRSS
+67 KKSKNTSSS
-80 FSSKNSSDEG
+80 FKSSNASNGNGD
-90 KKEWKSGSGGR
+90 KKAWKSGGIGGGSGGF
-101 GGDGSGLSTKK
+101 KK
-112 NGDNTNNYQKNK
+112 TA
-124 SSSSQQQTHN
+124 SSQQQQQQQTQSQSQ
-134 KQAFEK
+134 KQGFAK

-159 KDSAKTTKSG
+159 KDSSKSKNG
-169 GKGKGED
+169 GGNRGKGKRAG
-176 DEDDD
+176 DDD
-181 TENEDNSRDA
+181 DDDSDNDNNSRDA
-191 SKKKEYA
+191 GKKKEYA
-198 ALIYSKTKGKVPEIA
+198 TLIYSKTKGKIPEIA

-237 FAECTPKL
+237 FAECAPKL
-245 AILGKSLYGNFL
+245 AILAKSLYGNFL

-266 KEDYPHLL
+266 KEDYPQLL

-294 EHLYHSANVEQRAQ
+294 EHLYHSAKGEQRAQ

-316 EYVHFLN
+316 EFVHFSN
-323 ATITKKEGN
+323 ASSMTKKDGKN
-332 NNNNNNNNKEQT
+332 ANKEPP

-365 SRSILPILEKGI
+365 SRSILPILEKGL

-398 RTEAAN
+398 RAEAAN
-404 SIAAPAFLRMFHTR
+404 SIAAPAFLRLFHTR

-477 LQEIKSEDI
+477 LQELKSEDI
-486 AGTVCE
+486 AGIVCE

-515 LQAMMLSP
+515 LQMMMLSP
-523 DEIKQSVEAA
+523 EEIHQSVEAA
-533 KTLVKTLQ
+533 KALVKTLQ

-547 NRHDNDGEEENGDEE
+547 NRHDNDGDDGEEEIED
-562 NEDEITKDGS
+562 DEILKDSSNKKSEVNKRKLSSDGGS
-572 NTKSKGKTK
+572 
-581 LGNDGDNDS
+581 DS

-596 TEGTDL
+596 AEGADV

-611 QQRRLEIFKQY
+611 QQRRLEVFKQY

-628 VKSCESNIDKM
+628 VKSCQDNIDRM

-648 LYEIIVGG
+648 LYEVIIGG
-656 MDDVI
+656 LDDVV

-667 GKMNSFYK
+667 GKMNAFYE
-675 RIAKVITESI
+675 RIAEVVTESVK
-685 SAQACKDDNLLEN
+685 SAKADEEDNLLEN

-717 VLFNSSI
+717 VLFGSSI
-724 CASSASQ
+724 CASSSLQ
-731 KKWLSMPHTEKI
+731 KKWLSMPHAEKI
-743 IAGVLSCRDEKFV
+743 IAGVLSCPDEKFV
-756 MEAKTKLGSGADAI
+756 TEAKAKMGADADAI
-770 LTKVMARKDKHRSN
+770 LAKVIAKKEKHRDN
-784 LTKV
+784 GAKGKA

>member
-17 KARREEKFNPS
+17 KARREEKYNPEKAAKS
-28 SGKGGEA
+28 SA
-35 AANPKTP
+35 AAAATGGKTT
-42 LTEEEHTTSTTK
+42 TEKNDEGGNK
-54 KKRRNQDEDENTA
+54 KKRGHRDDAENNDS
-67 KGTKKSKYAVRSS
+67 KKSKKHASSLKRSDGGDKKAWKS
-80 FSSKNSSDEG
+80 SAGGGGGGGGGFSG
-90 KKEWKSGSGGR
+90 KKTNTKSA
-101 GGDGSGLSTKK
+101 
-112 NGDNTNNYQKNK
+112 
-124 SSSSQQQTHN
+124 SSSQQQQQQTQ
-134 KQAFEK
+134 KQGFEK

-159 KDSAKTTKSG
+159 KGSSNSKSN
-169 GKGKGED
+169 GKGKND
-176 DEDDD
+176 DGDDD
-181 TENEDNSRDA
+181 DDDDDNGRD
-191 SKKKEYA
+191 SGKKKEYA
-198 ALIYSKTKGKVPEIA
+198 ALIYSKTKGKIPEIA

-237 FAECTPKL
+237 FAECAPKL
-245 AILGKSLYGNFL
+245 AMLAKSLYGNFL

-266 KEDYPHLL
+266 KEDYPQLL
-274 QNVKGQVTS
+274 QNIKGQVTS

-294 EHLYHSANVEQRAQ
+294 EHLYHSAKGEQRAQ

-316 EYVHFLN
+316 EFVHFLN
-323 ATITKKEGN
+323 ASSRTKQEGKN
-332 NNNNNNNNKEQT
+332 SNKEPT

-365 SRSILPILEKGI
+365 SRAILPILEKGL

-398 RTEAAN
+398 RAEAAN
-404 SIAAPAFLRMFHTR
+404 SIAAPAFLRLFHTR
-418 EGATATNVMLSYAGA
+418 EGATATNIMLSYAGA

-477 LQEIKSEDI
+477 LQELKSEDI
-486 AGTVCE
+486 AGSVCE

-515 LQAMMLSP
+515 LQMMMLSP
-523 DEIKQSVEAA
+523 EEIKQSVEAA
-533 KTLVKTLQ
+533 KALVKTLQ

-547 NRHDNDGEEENGDEE
+547 NRHDNDGDDDEEE
-562 NEDEITKDGS
+562 NEDGDILKDSS
-572 NTKSKGKTK
+572 NKKSKGNKTK
-581 LGNDGDNDS
+581 LSSDGGSDS
-590 EEDEEE
+590 EDDEEE
-596 TEGTDL
+596 AEGADV
-602 NFGVAKKSE
+602 NFGVAKKDE
-611 QQRRLEIFKQY
+611 QQRRMEIFKQY

-628 VKSCESNIDKM
+628 MKSCQDNIERM

-648 LYEIIVGG
+648 LYEVIVGG
-656 MDDVI
+656 LDDVV

-667 GKMNSFYK
+667 EKMNSFYE
-675 RIAKVITESI
+675 RIAEVVTESI
-685 SAQACKDDNLLEN
+685 KSGKGGEEDNLLEN

-724 CASSASQ
+724 CASSSSK
-731 KKWLSMPHTEKI
+731 KKWLSMPHAEKI
-743 IAGVLSCRDEKFV
+743 IAGVLLCPDDKFV
-756 MEAKTKLGSGADAI
+756 KEAKSKMGSDADAI
-770 LTKVMARKDKHRSN
+770 LAKVLAQKEKHRDASA
-784 LTKV
+784 KGKA

>member
-17 KARREEKFNPS
+17 KARREEKYNPEKAAKS
-28 SGKGGEA
+28 SA
-35 AANPKTP
+35 AAAATGGKTT
-42 LTEEEHTTSTTK
+42 TEKNDEGGNK
-54 KKRRNQDEDENTA
+54 KKRGHRDDAENNDS
-67 KGTKKSKYAVRSS
+67 KKSKKHASSLKRSDGGDKKAWKS
-80 FSSKNSSDEG
+80 SAGGGGGGGGGFSG
-90 KKEWKSGSGGR
+90 KKTNTKSA
-101 GGDGSGLSTKK
+101 
-112 NGDNTNNYQKNK
+112 
-124 SSSSQQQTHN
+124 SSSQQQQQQTQ
-134 KQAFEK
+134 KQGFEK

-159 KDSAKTTKSG
+159 KGSSNSKSN
-169 GKGKGED
+169 GKGKND
-176 DEDDD
+176 DGDDD
-181 TENEDNSRDA
+181 DDDDDDNNGRD
-191 SKKKEYA
+191 SGKKKEYA
-198 ALIYSKTKGKVPEIA
+198 ALIYSKTKGKIPEIA

-237 FAECTPKL
+237 FAECAPKL
-245 AILGKSLYGNFL
+245 AILAKSLYGNFL

-266 KEDYPHLL
+266 KEDYPQLL
-274 QNVKGQVTS
+274 QNIKGQVTS

-294 EHLYHSANVEQRAQ
+294 EHLYHSAKGEQRSQ

-316 EYVHFLN
+316 EFVHFLN
-323 ATITKKEGN
+323 ASSRTKQEGKN
-332 NNNNNNNNKEQT
+332 SNKEPT

-365 SRSILPILEKGI
+365 SRAILPILEKGL

-389 YLLVGGASL
+389 YLMVGGASL
-398 RTEAAN
+398 RAEAAN
-404 SIAAPAFLRMFHTR
+404 SIAAPAFLRLFHTR
-418 EGATATNVMLSYAGA
+418 EGATATNIMLSYAGA

-443 KTQVWRVSQDECAHS
+443 KAQVWRVSQDECAHS

-477 LQEIKSEDI
+477 LQELKSEDI
-486 AGTVCE
+486 AGSVCE

-515 LQAMMLSP
+515 LQMMMLSP
-523 DEIKQSVEAA
+523 EEIRQSVEAA
-533 KTLVKTLQ
+533 KALVKTLQ

-547 NRHDNDGEEENGDEE
+547 NRHDNDGDDDEEE
-562 NEDEITKDGS
+562 NEDGDILKDSS
-572 NTKSKGKTK
+572 NKKSKGNKTK
-581 LGNDGDNDS
+581 LSSDGGSDS
-590 EEDEEE
+590 EDDEEE
-596 TEGTDL
+596 AEGADV
-602 NFGVAKKSE
+602 NFGVAKKDE
-611 QQRRLEIFKQY
+611 QQRRMEIFKQY

-628 VKSCESNIDKM
+628 MKSCQDNIERM

-648 LYEIIVGG
+648 LYEVIVGG
-656 MDDVI
+656 LDDVV

-667 GKMNSFYK
+667 EKMNSFYE
-675 RIAKVITESI
+675 RIAEVVTESI
-685 SAQACKDDNLLEN
+685 KSGKGGEEDNLLEN

-724 CASSASQ
+724 CASSSSK
-731 KKWLSMPHTEKI
+731 KKWLSMPHAEKI
-743 IAGVLSCRDEKFV
+743 IAGVLSCPDDKFV
-756 MEAKTKLGSGADAI
+756 KEAKSKMGSDADAI
-770 LTKVMARKDKHRSN
+770 LAKVLAQKEKHRDASA
-784 LTKV
+784 KGKA

>member
-17 KARREEKFNPS
+17 KERREEKFNN
-28 SGKGGEA
+28 KGGGGGGGEGGA
-35 AANPKTP
+35 ATTGKTFED
-42 LTEEEHTTSTTK
+42 EEGGNKQK
-54 KKRRNQDEDENTA
+54 KKHKGNQHEDKDNN
-67 KGTKKSKYAVRSS
+67 KKSKNTSSS
-80 FSSKNSSDEG
+80 FKSSNASNGNGD
-90 KKEWKSGSGGR
+90 KKAWKSGGIGGGSGGF
-101 GGDGSGLSTKK
+101 KK
-112 NGDNTNNYQKNK
+112 TA
-124 SSSSQQQTHN
+124 SSQQQQQQQTQSQSQ
-134 KQAFEK
+134 KQGFAK

-159 KDSAKTTKSG
+159 KDSSKSKNG
-169 GKGKGED
+169 GGNRGKGKRAG
-176 DEDDD
+176 DDD
-181 TENEDNSRDA
+181 DDDDSDNDNNSRDA
-191 SKKKEYA
+191 GKKKEYA
-198 ALIYSKTKGKVPEIA
+198 TLIYSKTKGKIPEIA

-237 FAECTPKL
+237 FAECAPKL
-245 AILGKSLYGNFL
+245 AILAKSLYGNFL

-266 KEDYPHLL
+266 KEDYPQLL

-294 EHLYHSANVEQRAQ
+294 EHLYHSAKGEQRAQ

-316 EYVHFLN
+316 EFVHFSN
-323 ATITKKEGN
+323 ASSMTKKDGKN
-332 NNNNNNNNKEQT
+332 ANKEPP

-365 SRSILPILEKGI
+365 SRSILPILEKGL

-398 RTEAAN
+398 RAEAAN
-404 SIAAPAFLRMFHTR
+404 SIAAPAFLRLFHTR

-477 LQEIKSEDI
+477 LQELKSEDI
-486 AGTVCE
+486 AGIE
-492 HKFGKRVILHLLRP
+492 EIED
-506 RLNKYSPPN
+506 
-515 LQAMMLSP
+515 
-523 DEIKQSVEAA
+523 DEILKDSSN
-533 KTLVKTLQ
+533 
-541 KQQKKI
+541 KKSEV
-547 NRHDNDGEEENGDEE
+547 NKRKLSSDG
-562 NEDEITKDGS
+562 GS
-572 NTKSKGKTK
+572 
-581 LGNDGDNDS
+581 DS

-596 TEGTDL
+596 AEGADV

-611 QQRRLEIFKQY
+611 QQRRLEVFKQY

-628 VKSCESNIDKM
+628 VKSCQDNIDRM

-648 LYEIIVGG
+648 LYEVIIGG
-656 MDDVI
+656 LDDVVH
-661 YESCGE
+661 ESCGE
-667 GKMNSFYK
+667 GKMNAFYE
-675 RIAKVITESI
+675 RIAEVVTESVK
-685 SAQACKDDNLLEN
+685 SAKADEEDNLLEN

-717 VLFNSSI
+717 VLFDSSI
-724 CASSASQ
+724 CASSSLQ
-731 KKWLSMPHTEKI
+731 KKWLSMPHAEKI
-743 IAGVLSCRDEKFV
+743 IAGVLSCPDEKFV
-756 MEAKTKLGSGADAI
+756 TEAKAKMGADADAI
-770 LTKVMARKDKHRSN
+770 LAKVIAKKEKHRDN
-784 LTKV
+784 AAKGKA

>member
-17 KARREEKFNPS
+17 KARREEKYNPEKAAKS
-28 SGKGGEA
+28 SA
-35 AANPKTP
+35 AAAATGGKTT
-42 LTEEEHTTSTTK
+42 TEKNDEGGNK
-54 KKRRNQDEDENTA
+54 KKRGHRDDAENNDS
-67 KGTKKSKYAVRSS
+67 KKSKKHASSLKRSDGGDKKAWKS
-80 FSSKNSSDEG
+80 SAGGGGGGGGGFSG
-90 KKEWKSGSGGR
+90 KKTNTKSA
-101 GGDGSGLSTKK
+101 
-112 NGDNTNNYQKNK
+112 
-124 SSSSQQQTHN
+124 SSSQQQQQQTQ
-134 KQAFEK
+134 KQGFEK

-159 KDSAKTTKSG
+159 KGSSNSKSN
-169 GKGKGED
+169 GKGKN
-176 DEDDD
+176 DDD
-181 TENEDNSRDA
+181 GDDDDDDDDNNGRD
-191 SKKKEYA
+191 SGKKKEYA
-198 ALIYSKTKGKVPEIA
+198 ALIYSKTKGKIPEIA

-237 FAECTPKL
+237 FAECAPKL
-245 AILGKSLYGNFL
+245 AILAKSLYGNFL

-266 KEDYPHLL
+266 KEDYPQLL
-274 QNVKGQVTS
+274 QNIKGQVTS

-294 EHLYHSANVEQRAQ
+294 EHLYHSAKGEQRAQ

-316 EYVHFLN
+316 EFVHFLN
-323 ATITKKEGN
+323 ASSRTKQEGKN
-332 NNNNNNNNKEQT
+332 SNKEPT

-365 SRSILPILEKGI
+365 SRAILPILEKGL

-398 RTEAAN
+398 RAEAAN
-404 SIAAPAFLRMFHTR
+404 SIAAPAFLRLFHTR
-418 EGATATNVMLSYAGA
+418 EGATATNIMLSYAGA

-477 LQEIKSEDI
+477 LQELKSEDI
-486 AGTVCE
+486 AGSVCE

-515 LQAMMLSP
+515 LQMMMLSP
-523 DEIKQSVEAA
+523 EEIRQSVEAA
-533 KTLVKTLQ
+533 KALVKTLQ

-547 NRHDNDGEEENGDEE
+547 NRHDNDGDDDEEE
-562 NEDEITKDGS
+562 NEDGDILKDSS
-572 NTKSKGKTK
+572 NKKSKGNKTK
-581 LGNDGDNDS
+581 LSSDGGSDS
-590 EEDEEE
+590 EDDEEE
-596 TEGTDL
+596 AEGADV
-602 NFGVAKKSE
+602 NFGVAKKDE
-611 QQRRLEIFKQY
+611 QQRRMEIFKQY

-628 VKSCESNIDKM
+628 MKSCQDNIERM

-648 LYEIIVGG
+648 LYEVIVGG
-656 MDDVI
+656 LDDVV

-667 GKMNSFYK
+667 EKMNSFYE
-675 RIAKVITESI
+675 RIAEVVTESI
-685 SAQACKDDNLLEN
+685 KSGKGGEEDNLLEN

-724 CASSASQ
+724 CASSSSK
-731 KKWLSMPHTEKI
+731 KKWLSMPHAEKI
-743 IAGVLSCRDEKFV
+743 IAGVLSCPDDKFV
-756 MEAKTKLGSGADAI
+756 KEAKSKMGSDADAI
-770 LTKVMARKDKHRSN
+770 LAKVLAQKEKHRDASA
-784 LTKV
+784 KGKA

>member
-17 KARREEKFNPS
+17 KERREEKFNN
-28 SGKGGEA
+28 KGGGGGEGGA
-35 AANPKTP
+35 ATTGKTFED
-42 LTEEEHTTSTTK
+42 EEGGNKQK
-54 KKRRNQDEDENTA
+54 KKHKGNQHEDKDNN
-67 KGTKKSKYAVRSS
+67 KKSKNTSSS
-80 FSSKNSSDEG
+80 FKSSNASNGNGD
-90 KKEWKSGSGGR
+90 KKAWKSGGIGGGSGGF
-101 GGDGSGLSTKK
+101 KK
-112 NGDNTNNYQKNK
+112 TA
-124 SSSSQQQTHN
+124 SSQQQQQQQTQSQSQ
-134 KQAFEK
+134 KQGFAK

-159 KDSAKTTKSG
+159 KDSSKTKNG
-169 GKGKGED
+169 GGNRGKGKRAG
-176 DEDDD
+176 DDD
-181 TENEDNSRDA
+181 DDDDSDNDNNSRDA
-191 SKKKEYA
+191 GKKKEYA
-198 ALIYSKTKGKVPEIA
+198 TLIYSKTKGKIPEIA

-237 FAECTPKL
+237 FAECAPKL
-245 AILGKSLYGNFL
+245 AILAKSLYGNFL

-266 KEDYPHLL
+266 KEDYPQLL

-294 EHLYHSANVEQRAQ
+294 EHLYHSAKGEQRAQ

-316 EYVHFLN
+316 EFVHFSN
-323 ATITKKEGN
+323 ASSMTKKDGKN
-332 NNNNNNNNKEQT
+332 ANKEPP

-365 SRSILPILEKGI
+365 SRSILPILEKGL

-398 RTEAAN
+398 RAEAAN
-404 SIAAPAFLRMFHTR
+404 SIAAPAFLRLFHTR

-477 LQEIKSEDI
+477 LQELQSEDI
-486 AGTVCE
+486 AGIVCE

-515 LQAMMLSP
+515 LQMMMLSP
-523 DEIKQSVEAA
+523 EEIHQSVEAA
-533 KTLVKTLQ
+533 KALVKTLQ

-547 NRHDNDGEEENGDEE
+547 NRHDNDGDDG
-562 NEDEITKDGS
+562 EDEIEDDEILKDSSNKKSEGNKRKLSSDGGS
-572 NTKSKGKTK
+572 
-581 LGNDGDNDS
+581 DS

-596 TEGTDL
+596 AEGADV

-611 QQRRLEIFKQY
+611 QQRRLEVFKQY

-628 VKSCESNIDKM
+628 VKSCQDNIDRM

-648 LYEIIVGG
+648 LYEVIIGG
-656 MDDVI
+656 LDDVV

-667 GKMNSFYK
+667 GKMNAFYE
-675 RIAKVITESI
+675 RIAEVVTESVK
-685 SAQACKDDNLLEN
+685 SAKADEEDNLLEN

-717 VLFNSSI
+717 VLFDSSI
-724 CASSASQ
+724 CASSSLQ
-731 KKWLSMPHTEKI
+731 KKWLSMPHAEKI
-743 IAGVLSCRDEKFV
+743 IAGVLSCPDEKFV
-756 MEAKTKLGSGADAI
+756 TEAKAKMGADADAI
-770 LTKVMARKDKHRSN
+770 LAKVIAKKEKHRDN
-784 LTKV
+784 AAKGKA

>member
-17 KARREEKFNPS
+17 KARREEKYNPEKAAKS
-28 SGKGGEA
+28 SA
-35 AANPKTP
+35 AAAATGGKTT
-42 LTEEEHTTSTTK
+42 TEKNDEGGNK
-54 KKRRNQDEDENTA
+54 KKRGHRDDAENNDS
-67 KGTKKSKYAVRSS
+67 KKSKKHASSLKRSDGGDKKAWKS
-80 FSSKNSSDEG
+80 SAGGGGGGGGGFSG
-90 KKEWKSGSGGR
+90 KKTNTKSA
-101 GGDGSGLSTKK
+101 
-112 NGDNTNNYQKNK
+112 
-124 SSSSQQQTHN
+124 SSSQQQQQQTQ
-134 KQAFEK
+134 KQGFEK

-159 KDSAKTTKSG
+159 KGSSNSKSN
-169 GKGKGED
+169 GKGKND
-176 DEDDD
+176 DAGDDD
-181 TENEDNSRDA
+181 DDDDDDNNGRD
-191 SKKKEYA
+191 SGKKKEYA
-198 ALIYSKTKGKVPEIA
+198 ALIYSKTKGKIPEIA

-237 FAECTPKL
+237 FAECAPKL
-245 AILGKSLYGNFL
+245 AILAKSLYGSFL

-266 KEDYPHLL
+266 KEDYPQLL
-274 QNVKGQVTS
+274 QNIKGQVTS

-294 EHLYHSANVEQRAQ
+294 EHLYHSAKGEQRSQ

-316 EYVHFLN
+316 EFVHFLN
-323 ATITKKEGN
+323 ASSRTKQEGKN
-332 NNNNNNNNKEQT
+332 SNKEPT

-365 SRSILPILEKGI
+365 SRAILPILEKGL

-389 YLLVGGASL
+389 YLMVGGASL
-398 RTEAAN
+398 RAEAAN
-404 SIAAPAFLRMFHTR
+404 SIAAPAFLRLFHTR
-418 EGATATNVMLSYAGA
+418 EGATATNIMLSYAGA

-443 KTQVWRVSQDECAHS
+443 KAQVWRVSQDECAHS

-477 LQEIKSEDI
+477 LQELKSEDI
-486 AGTVCE
+486 AGSVCE

-515 LQAMMLSP
+515 LQMMMLSP
-523 DEIKQSVEAA
+523 EEIRQSVEAA
-533 KTLVKTLQ
+533 KALVKTLQ

-547 NRHDNDGEEENGDEE
+547 NRHDNDGDDDEEE
-562 NEDEITKDGS
+562 NEDGDILKDSS
-572 NTKSKGKTK
+572 NKKSKGNKTK
-581 LGNDGDNDS
+581 LSSDGGSDS
-590 EEDEEE
+590 EDDEEE
-596 TEGTDL
+596 AEGADV
-602 NFGVAKKSE
+602 NFGVAKKDE
-611 QQRRLEIFKQY
+611 QQRRMEIFKQY

-628 VKSCESNIDKM
+628 MKSCQDNIERM

-648 LYEIIVGG
+648 LYEVIVGG
-656 MDDVI
+656 LDDVV

-667 GKMNSFYK
+667 EKMNSFYE
-675 RIAKVITESI
+675 RIAEVVTESI
-685 SAQACKDDNLLEN
+685 KSGKGGEEDNLLEN

-724 CASSASQ
+724 CASSSSK
-731 KKWLSMPHTEKI
+731 KKWLSMPHAEKI
-743 IAGVLSCRDEKFV
+743 IAGVLSCPDDKFV
-756 MEAKTKLGSGADAI
+756 KEAKSKMGSDADAI
-770 LTKVMARKDKHRSN
+770 LAKVLAQKEKHRDASA
-784 LTKV
+784 KGKA

>member
-17 KARREEKFNPS
+17 KARREEKFNPE
-28 SGKGGEA
+28 KA
-35 AANPKTP
+35 AAAAATGGKTT
-42 LTEEEHTTSTTK
+42 TEKNDEGGNK
-54 KKRRNQDEDENTA
+54 KKRSHRDDAENNDS
-67 KGTKKSKYAVRSS
+67 KKYKKHASSLKRSDGGDKKAWK
-80 FSSKNSSDEG
+80 SSAGGGGGGGGGGFGG
-90 KKEWKSGSGGR
+90 KKTNTKSV
-101 GGDGSGLSTKK
+101 
-112 NGDNTNNYQKNK
+112 
-124 SSSSQQQTHN
+124 SSQQQQQQTQ
-134 KQAFEK
+134 KQGFEK

-159 KDSAKTTKSG
+159 KGSSNSKSN
-169 GKGKGED
+169 GKGKNDAG
-176 DEDDD
+176 DDD
-181 TENEDNSRDA
+181 DDDDDDDNGRDA
-191 SKKKEYA
+191 GKKKEYA
-198 ALIYSKTKGKVPEIA
+198 ALIYSKTKGKIPEIA

-237 FAECTPKL
+237 FAECAPKL
-245 AILGKSLYGNFL
+245 AILAKSLYGNFL

-266 KEDYPHLL
+266 KEDYPQLL
-274 QNVKGQVTS
+274 QNIKGQVTS

-294 EHLYHSANVEQRAQ
+294 EHLYHAAKGEQRAQ

-316 EYVHFLN
+316 EFVHFLN
-323 ATITKKEGN
+323 ASSMTKKEGK
-332 NNNNNNNNKEQT
+332 NNNKEPT

-365 SRSILPILEKGI
+365 SRAILPILEKGL

-398 RTEAAN
+398 RAEAAN
-404 SIAAPAFLRMFHTR
+404 SIAAPAFLRLFHTR

-477 LQEIKSEDI
+477 LQELKSEDI

-515 LQAMMLSP
+515 LQMMMLSP
-523 DEIKQSVEAA
+523 EEIKQSVEAA
-533 KTLVKTLQ
+533 KALVKTLQ

-547 NRHDNDGEEENGDEE
+547 NRHDNDGDDDEEENEE
-562 NEDEITKDGS
+562 EDILKDSS
-572 NTKSKGKTK
+572 NKKSKGNKTK
-581 LGNDGDNDS
+581 LSSDGGSDS
-590 EEDEEE
+590 EDDEEE
-596 TEGTDL
+596 AEGADV
-602 NFGVAKKSE
+602 NFGVAKKDE
-611 QQRRLEIFKQY
+611 QQRRMEIFKQY
-622 GFAEAL
+622 GFAETL
-628 VKSCESNIDKM
+628 MKSCRDNIERM

-648 LYEIIVGG
+648 LYEVIVGG
-656 MDDVI
+656 LDDVV

-667 GKMNSFYK
+667 EKMNSFYE
-675 RIAKVITESI
+675 RIAEVVTESI
-685 SAQACKDDNLLEN
+685 KSGKGGEEDNLLEN

-724 CASSASQ
+724 CASSSSK
-731 KKWLSMPHTEKI
+731 KKWLSMPHAEKI
-743 IAGVLSCRDEKFV
+743 IAGVLSCPDDKFV
-756 MEAKTKLGSGADAI
+756 KEAKSKMGSDADAI
-770 LTKVMARKDKHRSN
+770 LAKVLAQKEKHRDASA
-784 LTKV
+784 KGKA

>member
-17 KARREEKFNPS
+17 KARREEKFNPE
-28 SGKGGEA
+28 KA
-35 AANPKTP
+35 AAAAATGGKTT
-42 LTEEEHTTSTTK
+42 TEKNDEGGNK
-54 KKRRNQDEDENTA
+54 KKRSHRDDAENNDS
-67 KGTKKSKYAVRSS
+67 KKYKKHASSLKRSDGGDKKAWK
-80 FSSKNSSDEG
+80 SSAGGGGGGGGGFGG
-90 KKEWKSGSGGR
+90 KKTNTKSV
-101 GGDGSGLSTKK
+101 
-112 NGDNTNNYQKNK
+112 
-124 SSSSQQQTHN
+124 SSHQQQQQTQ
-134 KQAFEK
+134 KQGFEK

-159 KDSAKTTKSG
+159 KGSSNSKSN
-169 GKGKGED
+169 GKGKNDAG
-176 DEDDD
+176 DDD
-181 TENEDNSRDA
+181 DDDDDDNGRDA
-191 SKKKEYA
+191 GKKKEYA
-198 ALIYSKTKGKVPEIA
+198 ALIYSKTKGKIPEIA

-237 FAECTPKL
+237 FAECAPKL
-245 AILGKSLYGNFL
+245 AILAKSLYGNFL

-266 KEDYPHLL
+266 KEDYPQLL
-274 QNVKGQVTS
+274 QNIKGQVTS

-294 EHLYHSANVEQRAQ
+294 EHLYHAAKGEQRAQ

-316 EYVHFLN
+316 EFVHFLN
-323 ATITKKEGN
+323 ASSMTKKEGK
-332 NNNNNNNNKEQT
+332 NNNKEPT

-365 SRSILPILEKGI
+365 SRAILPILEKGL

-398 RTEAAN
+398 RAEAAN
-404 SIAAPAFLRMFHTR
+404 SIAAPAFLRLFHTR

-477 LQEIKSEDI
+477 LQELKSEDI

-515 LQAMMLSP
+515 LQMMMLSP
-523 DEIKQSVEAA
+523 EEIEQSVEAA
-533 KTLVKTLQ
+533 KALVKTLQ

-547 NRHDNDGEEENGDEE
+547 NRHDNDGD
-562 NEDEITKDGS
+562 
-572 NTKSKGKTK
+572 
-581 LGNDGDNDS
+581 
-590 EEDEEE
+590 EDEEE
-596 TEGTDL
+596 NEEEDILKDSSNKKSKGNKKKLSADGGSDSEDDEEEAEGADV
-602 NFGVAKKSE
+602 NFGVAKKDE
-611 QQRRLEIFKQY
+611 QQRRMEIFKQY

-628 VKSCESNIDKM
+628 MKSCRDNIERM

-648 LYEIIVGG
+648 LYEVIVGG
-656 MDDVI
+656 LDDVV

-667 GKMNSFYK
+667 EKMNSFYE
-675 RIAKVITESI
+675 RIAEVVTESI
-685 SAQACKDDNLLEN
+685 KSGKGGEEDNLLEN

-724 CASSASQ
+724 CASSSSK
-731 KKWLSMPHTEKI
+731 KKWLSMPHAEKI
-743 IAGVLSCRDEKFV
+743 IAGVLSCPDDKFV
-756 MEAKTKLGSGADAI
+756 KEAKSKMGSDADAI
-770 LTKVMARKDKHRSN
+770 LAKVLAQKEKHRDASA
-784 LTKV
+784 KGKS

>member
-17 KARREEKFNPS
+17 KERREEKFNN
-28 SGKGGEA
+28 KGGGGGGEGGA
-35 AANPKTP
+35 ATTGKTFED
-42 LTEEEHTTSTTK
+42 EEGGNKQK
-54 KKRRNQDEDENTA
+54 KKHKGNQHEDKDNN
-67 KGTKKSKYAVRSS
+67 KKSKNTSSS
-80 FSSKNSSDEG
+80 FKSSNASNGNGD
-90 KKEWKSGSGGR
+90 KKAWKSGGIGGGSGGF
-101 GGDGSGLSTKK
+101 KK
-112 NGDNTNNYQKNK
+112 TA
-124 SSSSQQQTHN
+124 SSQQQQQQQTQSQSQ
-134 KQAFEK
+134 KQGFAK

-159 KDSAKTTKSG
+159 KDSSKSKNG
-169 GKGKGED
+169 GGNRGKGKRAG
-176 DEDDD
+176 DDD
-181 TENEDNSRDA
+181 DDDDSDNDNNSRDA
-191 SKKKEYA
+191 GKKKEYA
-198 ALIYSKTKGKVPEIA
+198 TLIYSKTKGKIPEIA

-237 FAECTPKL
+237 FAECAPKL
-245 AILGKSLYGNFL
+245 AILAKSLYGNFL

-266 KEDYPHLL
+266 KEDYPQLL

-294 EHLYHSANVEQRAQ
+294 EHLYHSAKGEQRAQ

-316 EYVHFLN
+316 EFVHFSN
-323 ATITKKEGN
+323 ASSMTKKDGKN
-332 NNNNNNNNKEQT
+332 ANKEPP

-365 SRSILPILEKGI
+365 SRSILPILEKGL

-398 RTEAAN
+398 RAEAAN
-404 SIAAPAFLRMFHTR
+404 SIAAPAFLRLFHTR

-477 LQEIKSEDI
+477 LQELKSEDI
-486 AGTVCE
+486 AGIVCE

-515 LQAMMLSP
+515 LQMMMLSP
-523 DEIKQSVEAA
+523 EEIHQSVEAA
-533 KTLVKTLQ
+533 KALVKTLQ

-547 NRHDNDGEEENGDEE
+547 NRHDNDGDDG
-562 NEDEITKDGS
+562 EDEIEDDEILKDSSNKKSEVNKRKLSSDGGS
-572 NTKSKGKTK
+572 
-581 LGNDGDNDS
+581 DS

-596 TEGTDL
+596 AEGADV

-611 QQRRLEIFKQY
+611 QQRRLEVFKQY

-628 VKSCESNIDKM
+628 VKSCQDNIDRM

-648 LYEIIVGG
+648 LYEVIIGG
-656 MDDVI
+656 LDDVV

-667 GKMNSFYK
+667 GKMNAFYE
-675 RIAKVITESI
+675 RIAEVVTESVK
-685 SAQACKDDNLLEN
+685 SAKADEEDNLLEN

-717 VLFNSSI
+717 VLFDSSI
-724 CASSASQ
+724 CASSSLQ
-731 KKWLSMPHTEKI
+731 KKWLSMPHAEKI
-743 IAGVLSCRDEKFV
+743 IAGVLSCPDEKFV
-756 MEAKTKLGSGADAI
+756 TEAKAKMGADADAI
-770 LTKVMARKDKHRSN
+770 LAKVIAKKEKHRDN
-784 LTKV
+784 AAKGKA

>member
-17 KARREEKFNPS
+17 KARREEKYNPEKAAKS
-28 SGKGGEA
+28 SA
-35 AANPKTP
+35 AAAATGGKTT
-42 LTEEEHTTSTTK
+42 TEKNDEGGNK
-54 KKRRNQDEDENTA
+54 KKRGHRDDAENNDS
-67 KGTKKSKYAVRSS
+67 KKSKKHASSLKRSDGGDKKAWKS
-80 FSSKNSSDEG
+80 SAGGGGGGGGGFSG
-90 KKEWKSGSGGR
+90 KKTNTKSA
-101 GGDGSGLSTKK
+101 
-112 NGDNTNNYQKNK
+112 
-124 SSSSQQQTHN
+124 SSSQQQQQQTQ
-134 KQAFEK
+134 KQGFEK

-159 KDSAKTTKSG
+159 KGSSNSKSN
-169 GKGKGED
+169 GKGKND
-176 DEDDD
+176 DAGDDD
-181 TENEDNSRDA
+181 DDDDDDNNGRD
-191 SKKKEYA
+191 SGKKKEYA
-198 ALIYSKTKGKVPEIA
+198 ALIYSKTKGKIPEIA

-237 FAECTPKL
+237 FAECAPKL
-245 AILGKSLYGNFL
+245 AILAKSLYGSFL

-266 KEDYPHLL
+266 KEDYPQLL
-274 QNVKGQVTS
+274 QNIKGQVTS

-294 EHLYHSANVEQRAQ
+294 EHLYHSAKGEQRSQ

-316 EYVHFLN
+316 EFVHFLN
-323 ATITKKEGN
+323 ASSRTKQEGKN
-332 NNNNNNNNKEQT
+332 SNKEPT

-365 SRSILPILEKGI
+365 SRAILPILEKGL

-389 YLLVGGASL
+389 YLMVGGASL
-398 RTEAAN
+398 RAEAAN
-404 SIAAPAFLRMFHTR
+404 SIAAPAFLRLFHTR
-418 EGATATNVMLSYAGA
+418 EGATATNIMLSYAGA

-443 KTQVWRVSQDECAHS
+443 KAQVWRVSQDECAHS

-477 LQEIKSEDI
+477 LQELKSEDI
-486 AGTVCE
+486 AGSVCE

-515 LQAMMLSP
+515 VQMMMLSP
-523 DEIKQSVEAA
+523 EEIRQSVEAA
-533 KTLVKTLQ
+533 KALVKTLQ

-547 NRHDNDGEEENGDEE
+547 NRHDNDGDDDEEE
-562 NEDEITKDGS
+562 NEDGDILKDSS
-572 NTKSKGKTK
+572 NKKSKGNKTK
-581 LGNDGDNDS
+581 LSSDGGSDS
-590 EEDEEE
+590 EDDEEE
-596 TEGTDL
+596 AEGADV
-602 NFGVAKKSE
+602 NFGVAKKDE
-611 QQRRLEIFKQY
+611 QQRRMEIFKQY

-628 VKSCESNIDKM
+628 MKSCQDNIERM

-648 LYEIIVGG
+648 LYEVIVGG
-656 MDDVI
+656 LDDVV

-667 GKMNSFYK
+667 EKMNSFYE
-675 RIAKVITESI
+675 RIAEVVTESI
-685 SAQACKDDNLLEN
+685 KSGKGGEEDNLLEN

-724 CASSASQ
+724 CASSSSK
-731 KKWLSMPHTEKI
+731 KKWLSMPHAEKI
-743 IAGVLSCRDEKFV
+743 IAGVLSCPDDKFV
-756 MEAKTKLGSGADAI
+756 KEAKSKMGSDADAI
-770 LTKVMARKDKHRSN
+770 LAKVLAQKEKHRDASA
-784 LTKV
+784 KGKA

>member
-17 KARREEKFNPS
+17 KERREEKFNN
-28 SGKGGEA
+28 KGGGGGEGGA
-35 AANPKTP
+35 ATTGKTFED
-42 LTEEEHTTSTTK
+42 EEGGNKQK
-54 KKRRNQDEDENTA
+54 KKHKGNQHEDKDNN
-67 KGTKKSKYAVRSS
+67 KKSKNTSSS
-80 FSSKNSSDEG
+80 FKSSNASNGNGD
-90 KKEWKSGSGGR
+90 KKAWKSGGIGGGSGGF
-101 GGDGSGLSTKK
+101 KK
-112 NGDNTNNYQKNK
+112 TA
-124 SSSSQQQTHN
+124 SSQQQQQQQTQSQSQ
-134 KQAFEK
+134 KQGFAK

-159 KDSAKTTKSG
+159 KDSSKTKNG
-169 GKGKGED
+169 GGNRGKGKRAG
-176 DEDDD
+176 DDD
-181 TENEDNSRDA
+181 DDDDSDNDNNSRDA
-191 SKKKEYA
+191 GKKKEYA
-198 ALIYSKTKGKVPEIA
+198 TLIYSKTKGKIPEIA

-237 FAECTPKL
+237 FAECAPKL
-245 AILGKSLYGNFL
+245 AILAKSLYGNFL

-266 KEDYPHLL
+266 KEDYPQLL

-283 LARHPVGSQIL
+283 LARHPIGSQIL
-294 EHLYHSANVEQRAQ
+294 EHLYHSAKGEQRAQ

-316 EYVHFLN
+316 EFVHFSN
-323 ATITKKEGN
+323 ASSMTKKDGKN
-332 NNNNNNNNKEQT
+332 ANKEPP

-365 SRSILPILEKGI
+365 SRSILPILEKGL

-398 RTEAAN
+398 RAEAAN
-404 SIAAPAFLRMFHTR
+404 SIAAPAFLRLFHTR

-477 LQEIKSEDI
+477 LQELKSEDI
-486 AGTVCE
+486 AGIVCE

-515 LQAMMLSP
+515 LQMMMLSP
-523 DEIKQSVEAA
+523 EEIHQSVEAA
-533 KTLVKTLQ
+533 KALVKTLQ

-547 NRHDNDGEEENGDEE
+547 NRHDNDGDDGEEEIED
-562 NEDEITKDGS
+562 DEILKDSSNKKSEGNKRKLSSDGGS
-572 NTKSKGKTK
+572 
-581 LGNDGDNDS
+581 DS

-596 TEGTDL
+596 AEGADV

-611 QQRRLEIFKQY
+611 QQRRLEVFKQY

-628 VKSCESNIDKM
+628 VKSCQDNIDRM

-648 LYEIIVGG
+648 LYEVIIGG
-656 MDDVI
+656 LDDVV

-667 GKMNSFYK
+667 GKMNAFYE
-675 RIAKVITESI
+675 RIAEVVTESVK
-685 SAQACKDDNLLEN
+685 SAKADEEDNLLEN

-717 VLFNSSI
+717 VLFDSSI
-724 CASSASQ
+724 CASSSLQ
-731 KKWLSMPHTEKI
+731 KKWLSMPHAEKI
-743 IAGVLSCRDEKFV
+743 IAGVLSCPDEKFV
-756 MEAKTKLGSGADAI
+756 TEAKAKMGADADAI
-770 LTKVMARKDKHRSN
+770 LAKVIAKKEKHRDN
-784 LTKV
+784 GAKGKA

>member
-17 KARREEKFNPS
+17 EERREEKFNN
-28 SGKGGEA
+28 KGGGGGGEGGA
-35 AANPKTP
+35 ATTGKTFED
-42 LTEEEHTTSTTK
+42 EEGGNKQK
-54 KKRRNQDEDENTA
+54 KKHKGNQHEDKDNN
-67 KGTKKSKYAVRSS
+67 KKSKNTSSS
-80 FSSKNSSDEG
+80 FKSSNASNGNGD
-90 KKEWKSGSGGR
+90 KKAWKSGGIGGGSGGF
-101 GGDGSGLSTKK
+101 KK
-112 NGDNTNNYQKNK
+112 TA
-124 SSSSQQQTHN
+124 SSQQQQQQQTQSQSQ
-134 KQAFEK
+134 KQGFAK

-159 KDSAKTTKSG
+159 KDSSKSKNG
-169 GKGKGED
+169 GGNRGKGKRAG
-176 DEDDD
+176 DDD
-181 TENEDNSRDA
+181 DDDDSDNDNNSRDA
-191 SKKKEYA
+191 GKKKEYA
-198 ALIYSKTKGKVPEIA
+198 TLIYSKTKGKIPEIA

-237 FAECTPKL
+237 FAECAPKL
-245 AILGKSLYGNFL
+245 AILAKSLYGNFL

-266 KEDYPHLL
+266 KEDYPQLL

-294 EHLYHSANVEQRAQ
+294 EHLYHSAKGEQRAQ

-316 EYVHFLN
+316 EFVHFSN
-323 ATITKKEGN
+323 ASSMTKKDGKN
-332 NNNNNNNNKEQT
+332 ANKEPP

-365 SRSILPILEKGI
+365 SRSILPILEKGL

-398 RTEAAN
+398 RAEAAN
-404 SIAAPAFLRMFHTR
+404 SIAAPAFLRLFHTR

-477 LQEIKSEDI
+477 LQELKSEDI
-486 AGTVCE
+486 AGIVCE

-515 LQAMMLSP
+515 LQMMMLSP
-523 DEIKQSVEAA
+523 EEIHQSVEAA
-533 KTLVKTLQ
+533 KALVKTLQ

-547 NRHDNDGEEENGDEE
+547 NRHDNDGDDG
-562 NEDEITKDGS
+562 EDEIEDDEILKDSSNKKSEGNKRKLSSDGGS
-572 NTKSKGKTK
+572 
-581 LGNDGDNDS
+581 DS

-596 TEGTDL
+596 AEGADV

-611 QQRRLEIFKQY
+611 QQRRLEVFKQY

-628 VKSCESNIDKM
+628 VKSCQDNIDRM

-648 LYEIIVGG
+648 LYEVIIGG
-656 MDDVI
+656 LDDVV

-667 GKMNSFYK
+667 GKMNAFYE
-675 RIAKVITESI
+675 RIAEVVTESVK
-685 SAQACKDDNLLEN
+685 SAKADEEDNLLEN

-717 VLFNSSI
+717 VLFDSSI
-724 CASSASQ
+724 CASSSLQ
-731 KKWLSMPHTEKI
+731 KKWLSMPHAEKI
-743 IAGVLSCRDEKFV
+743 IAGVLSCPDEKFV
-756 MEAKTKLGSGADAI
+756 TEAKAKMGADADAI
-770 LTKVMARKDKHRSN
+770 LAKVIAKKEKHRDN
-784 LTKV
+784 AAKGKA

>member
-17 KARREEKFNPS
+17 KERREEKFNN
-28 SGKGGEA
+28 KGGGGGEGGA
-35 AANPKTP
+35 ATTGKTFED
-42 LTEEEHTTSTTK
+42 EEGGNKQK
-54 KKRRNQDEDENTA
+54 KKHKGNQHEDKDNN
-67 KGTKKSKYAVRSS
+67 KKSKNTSSS
-80 FSSKNSSDEG
+80 FKSSNASNGNGD
-90 KKEWKSGSGGR
+90 KKAWKSGGIGGGSGGF
-101 GGDGSGLSTKK
+101 KK
-112 NGDNTNNYQKNK
+112 TA
-124 SSSSQQQTHN
+124 SSQQQQQQQTQSQSQ
-134 KQAFEK
+134 KQGFAK

-159 KDSAKTTKSG
+159 KDSSKSKNG
-169 GKGKGED
+169 GGNRGKGKRAG
-176 DEDDD
+176 DDD
-181 TENEDNSRDA
+181 DDDDSDNDNNSRDA
-191 SKKKEYA
+191 GKKKEYA
-198 ALIYSKTKGKVPEIA
+198 TLIYSKTKGKIPEIA

-237 FAECTPKL
+237 FAECAPKL
-245 AILGKSLYGNFL
+245 AILAKSLYGNFL

-266 KEDYPHLL
+266 KEDYPQLL

-283 LARHPVGSQIL
+283 LARHPIGSQIL
-294 EHLYHSANVEQRAQ
+294 EHLYHSAKGEQRAQ

-316 EYVHFLN
+316 EFVHFSN
-323 ATITKKEGN
+323 ANAMTKKDGKN
-332 NNNNNNNNKEQT
+332 ANKEPP

-365 SRSILPILEKGI
+365 SRSILPILEKGL

-398 RTEAAN
+398 RAEAAN
-404 SIAAPAFLRMFHTR
+404 SIAAPAFLRLFHTR

-458 TIMTLIDCVDDT
+458 TIMTLMDCVDDT

-477 LQEIKSEDI
+477 LQELKSEDI
-486 AGTVCE
+486 AGIVCE

-515 LQAMMLSP
+515 LQMMMLSP
-523 DEIKQSVEAA
+523 EEIHQSVEAA
-533 KTLVKTLQ
+533 KALVKTLQ

-547 NRHDNDGEEENGDEE
+547 NRHDNDGDDGEEEIED
-562 NEDEITKDGS
+562 DEILKDSSNKKSEGNKRKLSSDGGS
-572 NTKSKGKTK
+572 
-581 LGNDGDNDS
+581 DS

-596 TEGTDL
+596 AEGADV

-611 QQRRLEIFKQY
+611 QQRRLEVFKQY

-628 VKSCESNIDKM
+628 VKSCQDNIDRM

-648 LYEIIVGG
+648 LYEVIIGG
-656 MDDVI
+656 LDDVV

-667 GKMNSFYK
+667 GKMNAFYE
-675 RIAKVITESI
+675 RIAEVVTESVK
-685 SAQACKDDNLLEN
+685 SAKADEEDNLLEN

-717 VLFNSSI
+717 VLFDSSI
-724 CASSASQ
+724 CASLSLQ
-731 KKWLSMPHTEKI
+731 KKWLSMPHAEKI
-743 IAGVLSCRDEKFV
+743 IAGVLSCPDEKFV
-756 MEAKTKLGSGADAI
+756 TEAKAKMGADADAI
-770 LTKVMARKDKHRSN
+770 LAKVIGIKEKHRDN
-784 LTKV
+784 AAKGKA

>member
-17 KARREEKFNPS
+17 KERREEKFNN
-28 SGKGGEA
+28 KGGGGGEGGA
-35 AANPKTP
+35 ATTGKTFED
-42 LTEEEHTTSTTK
+42 EEGGNKQK
-54 KKRRNQDEDENTA
+54 KKHKGNQHEDKDNN
-67 KGTKKSKYAVRSS
+67 KKSKNTSSS
-80 FSSKNSSDEG
+80 FKSSNASNGNGD
-90 KKEWKSGSGGR
+90 KKAWKSGGIGGGSGGF
-101 GGDGSGLSTKK
+101 KK
-112 NGDNTNNYQKNK
+112 TA
-124 SSSSQQQTHN
+124 SSQQQQQQQTQSQSQ
-134 KQAFEK
+134 KQGFAK

-159 KDSAKTTKSG
+159 KDSSKSKNG
-169 GKGKGED
+169 GGNRGKGKRAG
-176 DEDDD
+176 DDD
-181 TENEDNSRDA
+181 DDDDSDNDNNSRDA
-191 SKKKEYA
+191 GKKKEYA
-198 ALIYSKTKGKVPEIA
+198 TLIYSKTKGKIPEIA

-237 FAECTPKL
+237 FAECAPKL
-245 AILGKSLYGNFL
+245 AILAKSLYGNFL

-266 KEDYPHLL
+266 KEDYPQLL

-283 LARHPVGSQIL
+283 LARHPIGSQIL
-294 EHLYHSANVEQRAQ
+294 EHLYHSAKGEQRAQ

-316 EYVHFLN
+316 EFVHFSN
-323 ATITKKEGN
+323 ASSMTKKDGKN
-332 NNNNNNNNKEQT
+332 TNKEPP
-344 TLKDILL
+344 TLKNILL

-365 SRSILPILEKGI
+365 SRSILPILEKGL

-398 RTEAAN
+398 RAEAAN
-404 SIAAPAFLRMFHTR
+404 SIAAPAFLRLFHTR

-477 LQEIKSEDI
+477 LQELKSEDI
-486 AGTVCE
+486 AGIVCE

-515 LQAMMLSP
+515 LQMMMLSP
-523 DEIKQSVEAA
+523 EEIHQSVEGA
-533 KTLVKTLQ
+533 KALVKTLQ

-547 NRHDNDGEEENGDEE
+547 NRHDNDGDDGEEEIED
-562 NEDEITKDGS
+562 DEILKDSSNKKSEGNKRKLSSDGGS
-572 NTKSKGKTK
+572 
-581 LGNDGDNDS
+581 DS

-596 TEGTDL
+596 AEGADV

-611 QQRRLEIFKQY
+611 QQRRLEVFKQY

-628 VKSCESNIDKM
+628 VKSCQDNIDRM

-648 LYEIIVGG
+648 LYEVIIGG
-656 MDDVI
+656 LDDVV

-667 GKMNSFYK
+667 GKMNAFYE
-675 RIAKVITESI
+675 RIAEVVTESVK
-685 SAQACKDDNLLEN
+685 SAKADEEDNLLEN

-717 VLFNSSI
+717 VLFDSSI
-724 CASSASQ
+724 CASSSLQ
-731 KKWLSMPHTEKI
+731 KKWLSMPHAEKI
-743 IAGVLSCRDEKFV
+743 IAGVLSCPDEKFV
-756 MEAKTKLGSGADAI
+756 TEAKAKMGADADAI
-770 LTKVMARKDKHRSN
+770 LAKVIAKKEKHRDN
-784 LTKV
+784 AAKGKA

>member
-17 KARREEKFNPS
+17 KARREEKYNPEKAAKS
-28 SGKGGEA
+28 SA
-35 AANPKTP
+35 AAAATGGKTT
-42 LTEEEHTTSTTK
+42 TEKNDEGGNK
-54 KKRRNQDEDENTA
+54 KKRGHRDDAENNDS
-67 KGTKKSKYAVRSS
+67 KKSKKHASSLKRSDGGDKKAWKS
-80 FSSKNSSDEG
+80 SAGGGGGGGGGFSG
-90 KKEWKSGSGGR
+90 KKTNTKSA
-101 GGDGSGLSTKK
+101 
-112 NGDNTNNYQKNK
+112 
-124 SSSSQQQTHN
+124 SSSQQQQQQTQ
-134 KQAFEK
+134 KQGFEK

-159 KDSAKTTKSG
+159 KGSSNSKSN
-169 GKGKGED
+169 GKGKND
-176 DEDDD
+176 DAGDDD
-181 TENEDNSRDA
+181 DDDDDDNNGRD
-191 SKKKEYA
+191 SGKKKEYA
-198 ALIYSKTKGKVPEIA
+198 ALIYSKTKGKIPEIA

-237 FAECTPKL
+237 FAECAPKL
-245 AILGKSLYGNFL
+245 AILAKSLYGNFL

-266 KEDYPHLL
+266 KEDYPQLL

-294 EHLYHSANVEQRAQ
+294 EHLYHSAKGEQRAQ

-316 EYVHFLN
+316 EFVHFSN
-323 ATITKKEGN
+323 ASSMTKKDGKN
-332 NNNNNNNNKEQT
+332 ANKEPP

-365 SRSILPILEKGI
+365 SRSILPILEKGL

-398 RTEAAN
+398 RAEAAN
-404 SIAAPAFLRMFHTR
+404 SIAAPAFLRLFHTR

-477 LQEIKSEDI
+477 LQELKSEDI
-486 AGTVCE
+486 AGIVCE

-515 LQAMMLSP
+515 LQMMMLSP
-523 DEIKQSVEAA
+523 EEIHQSVEAA
-533 KTLVKTLQ
+533 KALVKTLQ

-547 NRHDNDGEEENGDEE
+547 NRHDNDGDDGEEEIED
-562 NEDEITKDGS
+562 DEILKDSSNKKSEGNKRKLSSDGGS
-572 NTKSKGKTK
+572 
-581 LGNDGDNDS
+581 DS

-596 TEGTDL
+596 AEGADV

-611 QQRRLEIFKQY
+611 QQRRLEVFKQY

-628 VKSCESNIDKM
+628 VKSCQDNIDRM

-648 LYEIIVGG
+648 LYEVIIGG
-656 MDDVI
+656 LDDVVH
-661 YESCGE
+661 ESCGE
-667 GKMNSFYK
+667 GKMNAFYE
-675 RIAKVITESI
+675 RIAEVVTESVK
-685 SAQACKDDNLLEN
+685 SAKADEEDNLLEN

-717 VLFNSSI
+717 VLFDSSI
-724 CASSASQ
+724 CASSSLQ
-731 KKWLSMPHTEKI
+731 KKWLSMPHAEKI
-743 IAGVLSCRDEKFV
+743 IAGVLSCPDEKFV
-756 MEAKTKLGSGADAI
+756 TEAKAKMGADADAI
-770 LTKVMARKDKHRSN
+770 LAKVIAKKEKHRDN
-784 LTKV
+784 AAKGKA

>member
-1 MPRATKS
+1 M
-8 AGLNAKAKR
+8 NAKAKR
-17 KARREEKFNPS
+17 KERREEKFNN
-28 SGKGGEA
+28 KGGGGGEGGA
-35 AANPKTP
+35 ATTGKTFED
-42 LTEEEHTTSTTK
+42 EEGGNKQK
-54 KKRRNQDEDENTA
+54 KKHKGNQHEDKDNN
-67 KGTKKSKYAVRSS
+67 KKSKNTSSS
-80 FSSKNSSDEG
+80 FKSSNASNGNGD
-90 KKEWKSGSGGR
+90 KKAWKSGGIGGGSGGF
-101 GGDGSGLSTKK
+101 KK
-112 NGDNTNNYQKNK
+112 TA
-124 SSSSQQQTHN
+124 SSQQQQQQQTQSQSQ
-134 KQAFEK
+134 KQGFAK

-159 KDSAKTTKSG
+159 KDSSKTKNG
-169 GKGKGED
+169 GGNRGKGKRAG
-176 DEDDD
+176 DDD
-181 TENEDNSRDA
+181 DDDSDNDNNSRDA
-191 SKKKEYA
+191 GKKKEYA
-198 ALIYSKTKGKVPEIA
+198 TLIYSKTKGKIPEIA

-237 FAECTPKL
+237 FAECAPKL
-245 AILGKSLYGNFL
+245 AILAKSLYGNFL

-266 KEDYPHLL
+266 KEDYPQLL

-294 EHLYHSANVEQRAQ
+294 EHLYHSAKGEQRAQ

-316 EYVHFLN
+316 EFVHFSN
-323 ATITKKEGN
+323 ASSMTKKDGKN
-332 NNNNNNNNKEQT
+332 ANKEPP

-365 SRSILPILEKGI
+365 SRSILPILEKGL

-398 RTEAAN
+398 RAEAAN
-404 SIAAPAFLRMFHTR
+404 SIAAPAFLRLFHTR

-458 TIMTLIDCVDDT
+458 TIMTLMDCVDDT

-477 LQEIKSEDI
+477 LQELKSEDI
-486 AGTVCE
+486 AGIVCE

-515 LQAMMLSP
+515 LQMMMLSP
-523 DEIKQSVEAA
+523 EEIHQSVEAA
-533 KTLVKTLQ
+533 KALVKTLQ

-547 NRHDNDGEEENGDEE
+547 NRHDNDGDDGEEEIED
-562 NEDEITKDGS
+562 DEILKDSSNKKSEGNKRKLSSDGGS
-572 NTKSKGKTK
+572 
-581 LGNDGDNDS
+581 DS

-596 TEGTDL
+596 AEGADV

-611 QQRRLEIFKQY
+611 QQRRLEVFKQY

-628 VKSCESNIDKM
+628 VKSCQDNIDRM

-648 LYEIIVGG
+648 LYEVIIGG
-656 MDDVI
+656 LDDVV

-667 GKMNSFYK
+667 GKMNAFYE
-675 RIAKVITESI
+675 RIAEVVTESVK
-685 SAQACKDDNLLEN
+685 SAKADEEDNLLEN

-717 VLFNSSI
+717 VLFDSSI
-724 CASSASQ
+724 CASSSLQ
-731 KKWLSMPHTEKI
+731 KKWLSMPHAEKI
-743 IAGVLSCRDEKFV
+743 IAGVLSCPDEKFV
-756 MEAKTKLGSGADAI
+756 TEAKAKMGADADAI
-770 LTKVMARKDKHRSN
+770 LAKVIAKKEKHRDN
-784 LTKV
+784 GAKGKA

>member
-17 KARREEKFNPS
+17 KARREEKYNPEKAAKS
-28 SGKGGEA
+28 SA
-35 AANPKTP
+35 AAAATGGKTT
-42 LTEEEHTTSTTK
+42 TEKNDEGGNK
-54 KKRRNQDEDENTA
+54 KKRGHRDDAENNDS
-67 KGTKKSKYAVRSS
+67 KKSKKHASSLKRSDGGDKKAWKS
-80 FSSKNSSDEG
+80 SAGGGGGGGGGFSG
-90 KKEWKSGSGGR
+90 KKTNTKSA
-101 GGDGSGLSTKK
+101 
-112 NGDNTNNYQKNK
+112 
-124 SSSSQQQTHN
+124 SSSQQQQQQTQ
-134 KQAFEK
+134 KQGFEK

-159 KDSAKTTKSG
+159 KGSSNSKSN
-169 GKGKGED
+169 GKGKND
-176 DEDDD
+176 DAGDDD
-181 TENEDNSRDA
+181 DDDDDDNNGRD
-191 SKKKEYA
+191 SGKKKEYA
-198 ALIYSKTKGKVPEIA
+198 ALIYSKTKGKIPEIA

-237 FAECTPKL
+237 FAECAPKL
-245 AILGKSLYGNFL
+245 AILAKSLYGSFL

-266 KEDYPHLL
+266 KEDYPQLL
-274 QNVKGQVTS
+274 QNIKGQVTS

-294 EHLYHSANVEQRAQ
+294 EHLYHSAKGEQRSQ

-316 EYVHFLN
+316 EFVHFLN
-323 ATITKKEGN
+323 ASSRTKQEGKN
-332 NNNNNNNNKEQT
+332 SNKEPT

-365 SRSILPILEKGI
+365 SRAILPILEKGL

-389 YLLVGGASL
+389 YLMVGGASL
-398 RTEAAN
+398 RAEAAN
-404 SIAAPAFLRMFHTR
+404 SIAAPAFLRLFHTR
-418 EGATATNVMLSYAGA
+418 EGATATNIMLSYAGA

-477 LQEIKSEDI
+477 LQELKSEDI
-486 AGTVCE
+486 AGSVCE

-515 LQAMMLSP
+515 VQMMMLSP
-523 DEIKQSVEAA
+523 EEIRQSVEAA
-533 KTLVKTLQ
+533 KALVKTLQ

-547 NRHDNDGEEENGDEE
+547 NRHDNDGDDDEEE
-562 NEDEITKDGS
+562 NEDGDILKDSS
-572 NTKSKGKTK
+572 NKKSKGNKTK
-581 LGNDGDNDS
+581 LSSDGGSDS
-590 EEDEEE
+590 EDDEEE
-596 TEGTDL
+596 AEGADV
-602 NFGVAKKSE
+602 NFGVAKKDE
-611 QQRRLEIFKQY
+611 QQRRMEIFKQY

-628 VKSCESNIDKM
+628 MKSCQDNIERM

-648 LYEIIVGG
+648 LYEVIVGG
-656 MDDVI
+656 LDDVV

-667 GKMNSFYK
+667 EKMNSFYE
-675 RIAKVITESI
+675 RIAEVVTESI
-685 SAQACKDDNLLEN
+685 KSGKGGEEDNLLEN

-724 CASSASQ
+724 CASSSSK
-731 KKWLSMPHTEKI
+731 KKWLSMPHAEKI
-743 IAGVLSCRDEKFV
+743 IAGVLSCPDDKFV
-756 MEAKTKLGSGADAI
+756 KEAKSKMGSDADAI
-770 LTKVMARKDKHRSN
+770 LAKVLAQKEKHRDASA
-784 LTKV
+784 KGKA

>member
-17 KARREEKFNPS
+17 KARREEKFNPE
-28 SGKGGEA
+28 KA
-35 AANPKTP
+35 AAAAATGGKTT
-42 LTEEEHTTSTTK
+42 TEKNDEGGNK
-54 KKRRNQDEDENTA
+54 KKRSHRDDAENNDS
-67 KGTKKSKYAVRSS
+67 KKYKKHASSLKRSDGGDKKAWK
-80 FSSKNSSDEG
+80 SSAGGGGGGGGGFGG
-90 KKEWKSGSGGR
+90 KKTNTKSV
-101 GGDGSGLSTKK
+101 
-112 NGDNTNNYQKNK
+112 
-124 SSSSQQQTHN
+124 SSHQQQQQTQ
-134 KQAFEK
+134 KQGFEK

-159 KDSAKTTKSG
+159 KGSSNSKSN
-169 GKGKGED
+169 GKGKNDAG
-176 DEDDD
+176 DDD
-181 TENEDNSRDA
+181 DDDDDDDNGRDA
-191 SKKKEYA
+191 GKKKEYA
-198 ALIYSKTKGKVPEIA
+198 ALIYSKTKGKIPEIA

-237 FAECTPKL
+237 FAECAPKL
-245 AILGKSLYGNFL
+245 AILAKSLYGNFL

-266 KEDYPHLL
+266 KEDYPQLL
-274 QNVKGQVTS
+274 QNIKGQVTS

-294 EHLYHSANVEQRAQ
+294 EHLYHAAKGEQRAQ

-316 EYVHFLN
+316 EFVHFLN
-323 ATITKKEGN
+323 ASSMTKKEGK
-332 NNNNNNNNKEQT
+332 NNNKEPT

-365 SRSILPILEKGI
+365 SRAILPILEKGL

-398 RTEAAN
+398 RAEAAN
-404 SIAAPAFLRMFHTR
+404 SIAAPAFLRLFHTR

-477 LQEIKSEDI
+477 LQELKSEDI

-515 LQAMMLSP
+515 LQMMMLSP
-523 DEIKQSVEAA
+523 EEIEQSVEAA
-533 KTLVKTLQ
+533 KALVKTLQ

-547 NRHDNDGEEENGDEE
+547 NRHDNDGD
-562 NEDEITKDGS
+562 
-572 NTKSKGKTK
+572 
-581 LGNDGDNDS
+581 
-590 EEDEEE
+590 EDEEE
-596 TEGTDL
+596 NEEEDILKDSSNKKSKGNKKKLSSDGGSDSEDDEEEAEGADV
-602 NFGVAKKSE
+602 NFGVAKKDE
-611 QQRRLEIFKQY
+611 QQRRMEIFKQY

-628 VKSCESNIDKM
+628 MKSCRDNIERM

-648 LYEIIVGG
+648 LYEVIVGG
-656 MDDVI
+656 LDDVV

-667 GKMNSFYK
+667 EKMNSFYE
-675 RIAKVITESI
+675 RIAEVVTESI
-685 SAQACKDDNLLEN
+685 KSGKGGEEDNLLEN

-724 CASSASQ
+724 CASSSSK
-731 KKWLSMPHTEKI
+731 KKWLSMPHAEKI
-743 IAGVLSCRDEKFV
+743 IAGVLSCPDDKFV
-756 MEAKTKLGSGADAI
+756 KEAKSKMGSDADAI
-770 LTKVMARKDKHRSN
+770 LAKVLAQKEKHRDASA
-784 LTKV
+784 KGKS

>member
-17 KARREEKFNPS
+17 KARREEKYNPEKAAKS
-28 SGKGGEA
+28 SA
-35 AANPKTP
+35 AAAATGGKTT
-42 LTEEEHTTSTTK
+42 TEKNDEGGNK
-54 KKRRNQDEDENTA
+54 KKRGHRDDAENNDS
-67 KGTKKSKYAVRSS
+67 KKSKKHASSLKRSDGGDKKAWKS
-80 FSSKNSSDEG
+80 SAGGGGGGGGGFSG
-90 KKEWKSGSGGR
+90 KKTNTKSA
-101 GGDGSGLSTKK
+101 
-112 NGDNTNNYQKNK
+112 
-124 SSSSQQQTHN
+124 SSSQQQQQQTQ
-134 KQAFEK
+134 KQGFEK

-159 KDSAKTTKSG
+159 KGSSNSKSN
-169 GKGKGED
+169 GKGKND
-176 DEDDD
+176 DGDDD
-181 TENEDNSRDA
+181 DDDDDDNNGRD
-191 SKKKEYA
+191 SGKKKEYA
-198 ALIYSKTKGKVPEIA
+198 ALIYSKTKGKIPEIA

-237 FAECTPKL
+237 FAECAPKL
-245 AILGKSLYGNFL
+245 AILAKSLYGSFL

-266 KEDYPHLL
+266 KEDYPQLL
-274 QNVKGQVTS
+274 QNIKGQVTS

-294 EHLYHSANVEQRAQ
+294 EHLYHSAKGEQRAQ

-316 EYVHFLN
+316 EFVHFLN
-323 ATITKKEGN
+323 ASSRTKQEGKN
-332 NNNNNNNNKEQT
+332 SNKEPT

-365 SRSILPILEKGI
+365 SRAILPILEKGL

-398 RTEAAN
+398 RAEAAN
-404 SIAAPAFLRMFHTR
+404 SIAAPAFLRLFHTR
-418 EGATATNVMLSYAGA
+418 EGATATNIMLSYAGA

-477 LQEIKSEDI
+477 LQELKSEDI
-486 AGTVCE
+486 AGSVCE

-515 LQAMMLSP
+515 LQMMMLSP
-523 DEIKQSVEAA
+523 EEIRQSVEAA
-533 KTLVKTLQ
+533 KALVKTLQ

-547 NRHDNDGEEENGDEE
+547 NRHDNDGDDDEEE
-562 NEDEITKDGS
+562 NEDGDILKDSS
-572 NTKSKGKTK
+572 NKKSKGNKTK
-581 LGNDGDNDS
+581 LSSDGGSDS
-590 EEDEEE
+590 EDDEEE
-596 TEGTDL
+596 AEGADV
-602 NFGVAKKSE
+602 NFGVAKKDE
-611 QQRRLEIFKQY
+611 QQRRMEIFKQY

-628 VKSCESNIDKM
+628 MKSCQDNIERM

-648 LYEIIVGG
+648 LYEVIVGG
-656 MDDVI
+656 LDDVV

-667 GKMNSFYK
+667 EKMNSFYE
-675 RIAKVITESI
+675 RIAEVVTESI
-685 SAQACKDDNLLEN
+685 KSGKGGEEDNLLEN

-724 CASSASQ
+724 CASSSSK
-731 KKWLSMPHTEKI
+731 KKWLSMPHAEKI
-743 IAGVLSCRDEKFV
+743 IAGVLSCTDDKFV
-756 MEAKTKLGSGADAI
+756 KEAKSKMGADADAI
-770 LTKVMARKDKHRSN
+770 LAKVLAQKEKHRDAS
-784 LTKV
+784 TKGKA

>member
-17 KARREEKFNPS
+17 KERREEKFNN
-28 SGKGGEA
+28 KGGGGGEGGA
-35 AANPKTP
+35 ATTGKTFED
-42 LTEEEHTTSTTK
+42 EEGGNKQK
-54 KKRRNQDEDENTA
+54 KKHKGNQHEDKDNN
-67 KGTKKSKYAVRSS
+67 KKSKNTSSS
-80 FSSKNSSDEG
+80 FKSSNASNGNGD
-90 KKEWKSGSGGR
+90 KKAWKSGGIGGGSGGF
-101 GGDGSGLSTKK
+101 KK
-112 NGDNTNNYQKNK
+112 TA
-124 SSSSQQQTHN
+124 SSQQQQQQQTQSQ
-134 KQAFEK
+134 KQKQGFAK

-159 KDSAKTTKSG
+159 KDSSKSKNG
-169 GKGKGED
+169 GGNRGKGKRAG
-176 DEDDD
+176 DDD
-181 TENEDNSRDA
+181 DDDDSDNDNNSRDA
-191 SKKKEYA
+191 GKKKEYA
-198 ALIYSKTKGKVPEIA
+198 TLIYSKTKGKIPEIA

-237 FAECTPKL
+237 FAECAPKL
-245 AILGKSLYGNFL
+245 AILAKSLYGNFL

-266 KEDYPHLL
+266 KEDYPQLL

-294 EHLYHSANVEQRAQ
+294 EHLYHSAKGEQRAQ

-316 EYVHFLN
+316 EFVHFSN
-323 ATITKKEGN
+323 ASSMTKKDGKN
-332 NNNNNNNNKEQT
+332 ANKEPP

-365 SRSILPILEKGI
+365 SRSILPILEKGL

-398 RTEAAN
+398 RAEAAN
-404 SIAAPAFLRMFHTR
+404 SIAAPAFLRLFHTR

-477 LQEIKSEDI
+477 LQELKSEDI
-486 AGTVCE
+486 AGIVCE

-515 LQAMMLSP
+515 LQMMMLSP
-523 DEIKQSVEAA
+523 EEIHQSVEAA
-533 KTLVKTLQ
+533 KALVKTLQ

-547 NRHDNDGEEENGDEE
+547 NRHDNDGDDG
-562 NEDEITKDGS
+562 EDEIEDDEILKDSSNKKSEGNKRKLSSDGGS
-572 NTKSKGKTK
+572 
-581 LGNDGDNDS
+581 DS

-596 TEGTDL
+596 AEGADV

-611 QQRRLEIFKQY
+611 QQRRLEVFKQY

-628 VKSCESNIDKM
+628 VKSCQDNIDRM

-648 LYEIIVGG
+648 LYEVIIGG
-656 MDDVI
+656 LDDVVH
-661 YESCGE
+661 ESCGE
-667 GKMNSFYK
+667 GKMNAFYE
-675 RIAKVITESI
+675 RIAEVVTESVK
-685 SAQACKDDNLLEN
+685 SAKADAEDNLLEN

-717 VLFNSSI
+717 VLFDSSI
-724 CASSASQ
+724 CASSSLQ
-731 KKWLSMPHTEKI
+731 KKWLSMPHAEKI
-743 IAGVLSCRDEKFV
+743 IAGVLSCPDEKFV
-756 MEAKTKLGSGADAI
+756 TEAKAKMGADADAI
-770 LTKVMARKDKHRSN
+770 LAKVIAKKEKHRDN
-784 LTKV
+784 AAKGKA

>member
-17 KARREEKFNPS
+17 KARREEKFNPE
-28 SGKGGEA
+28 KA
-35 AANPKTP
+35 AASAAAAATGGKTT
-42 LTEEEHTTSTTK
+42 TEKNDEGGNK
-54 KKRRNQDEDENTA
+54 KKRGHRDDAENNDS
-67 KGTKKSKYAVRSS
+67 KKSKKHASSLKRSDGGDKKAWKS
-80 FSSKNSSDEG
+80 SAGGGGGGGGGFSG
-90 KKEWKSGSGGR
+90 KKTNTKSG
-101 GGDGSGLSTKK
+101 
-112 NGDNTNNYQKNK
+112 
-124 SSSSQQQTHN
+124 SSSSQQQQQQTQ
-134 KQAFEK
+134 KQGFEK

-159 KDSAKTTKSG
+159 KGSSNSKSN
-169 GKGKGED
+169 GKGKYD
-176 DEDDD
+176 DARDDD
-181 TENEDNSRDA
+181 DDDDDNNGRDA
-191 SKKKEYA
+191 GKKKEYA
-198 ALIYSKTKGKVPEIA
+198 ALIYSKTKGKIPEIA

-237 FAECTPKL
+237 FAECAPKL
-245 AILGKSLYGNFL
+245 AILAKSLYGNFL

-266 KEDYPHLL
+266 KEDYPQLL
-274 QNVKGQVTS
+274 QNIKGQVTS

-294 EHLYHSANVEQRAQ
+294 EHLYHSAKGEQRAQ

-316 EYVHFLN
+316 EFVHFLN
-323 ATITKKEGN
+323 ASSSTKKEGKN
-332 NNNNNNNNKEQT
+332 SNKEPT

-365 SRSILPILEKGI
+365 SRAILPILEKGL

-398 RTEAAN
+398 RAEAAN
-404 SIAAPAFLRMFHTR
+404 SIAAPAFLRLFHTR

-477 LQEIKSEDI
+477 LQELKSEDI

-515 LQAMMLSP
+515 LQMMMLSP
-523 DEIKQSVEAA
+523 EEIKQSVEAA
-533 KTLVKTLQ
+533 KALVKTLQ

-547 NRHDNDGEEENGDEE
+547 NRHDNDGDDDEE
-562 NEDEITKDGS
+562 KNEDGDILKDSS
-572 NTKSKGKTK
+572 NKKSKGNKTK
-581 LGNDGDNDS
+581 LSSDGGSDS
-590 EEDEEE
+590 EDDEEE
-596 TEGTDL
+596 AEGADV
-602 NFGVAKKSE
+602 NFGVAKKEE
-611 QQRRLEIFKQY
+611 QQRRMEIFKQY

-628 VKSCESNIDKM
+628 MKSCQDNIERM

-648 LYEIIVGG
+648 LYEVIVGG
-656 MDDVI
+656 LDDVV

-667 GKMNSFYK
+667 EKMNSFYE
-675 RIAKVITESI
+675 RIAEVVAESI
-685 SAQACKDDNLLEN
+685 KSGKGGEEDSLLEN

-717 VLFNSSI
+717 VLFKSSI
-724 CASSASQ
+724 CASSSSK
-731 KKWLSMPHTEKI
+731 KKWLSMPHAEKI
-743 IAGVLSCRDEKFV
+743 IAGVLSCPDDKFV
-756 MEAKTKLGSGADAI
+756 KEAKSKMGSDADAI
-770 LTKVMARKDKHRSN
+770 LAKVLAQKEKHRDASA
-784 LTKV
+784 KGKA

>member
-67 KGTKKSKYAVRSS
+67 KGTKKSKHAARSS

-274 QNVKGQVTS
+274 QHVKGQVTS

-294 EHLYHSANVEQRAQ
+294 EHLYHSANGEQRAQ

-323 ATITKKEGN
+323 ATMTKKEG
-332 NNNNNNNNKEQT
+332 NNNNNNKEQT

-661 YESCGE
+661 YESCDE

-675 RIAKVITESI
+675 RIAEIITESI
-685 SAQACKDDNLLEN
+685 SAKACKDDNLLEN

-731 KKWLSMPHTEKI
+731 KKWLSMPHAEKI

-756 MEAKTKLGSGADAI
+756 MEAKAKMGSSADAI
-770 LTKVMARKDKHRSN
+770 LAKVMARKDKHRSN